1 MTKRIL
7 SMLLALSMALSVC
20 PVSAFADTGGGMFSN
35 PAAPQTVDEQNDLL
49 STYSSPQ
56 EHSVSTTAEFNSAVT
71 TINADTSGDLHW
83 ITLNDNIT
91 VTSAVTFEAG
101 HTVKIIGNAHTINF
115 SDNGTLKVSGAELA
129 LSNVCLDGQ
138 SQIRRAPGV
147 TVESGGTLKMEA
159 NSCIQ
164 NFTNSAGSGSGGGV
178 YVGSGSTMTMNDGTI
193 KDCSASDGDGG
204 GGGIYA
210 AGAVVLNGGTISGC
224 KAVGSY
230 KAGGGIY
237 IDSSGSLTMG
247 GGSIESCTA
256 SNWGGGVFANGTFE
270 MTGGSITHCSARSGG
285 GVNISN
291 ATTTLNGGTISG
303 CKATR
308 GGGVYITS
316 DSGILEMKNGSITG
330 CEVTGDA
337 RGLAGGGVYINN
349 CGSMNMTGGS
359 ITGCGG
365 TGGTSGSDIDIK
377 GGGVYVYSGS
387 MKMTDGSIT
396 KCSASSGGGIYINSD
411 SAFTDGGSMNMTG
424 GSITDCSAG
433 NGGGIYND
441 QILTFTSGAV
451 CNNTAATQGADI
463 YLGSSMSNTT
473 LLDAAAMGQTYGTT
487 GSKIDGW
494 YKDASGARYTP
505 DHNGTPVDVVNA
517 LTQDMALVASYRKP
531 SAITVNGG
539 TASVGGTTVTKAKK
553 GETVTIEADPDTE
566 DVHFAGWDSKSQG
579 VSFDGNKD
587 DRKTT
592 FVMPGNDV
600 EISTIKAYHVAV
612 TDGTA
617 SPDYAIEN
625 KDVVL
630 TYTGAYDFV
639 NWQVDGQDINGS
651 TFAMPGHAVKVTPV
665 VNIIPQYTL
674 TVDPPEGIAA
684 DAVTVT
690 VGGNQVKSAAE
701 GAAVSIAFNASALPA
716 DGSKTFGE
724 WVVADAG
731 GKPVTV
737 KDGTFT
743 MPASNVVVSFTLKQP
758 DNPDTP
764 SDGGSGDSGAGA
776 VIAGAVIGTATY
788 LVGTHAW
795 LHHLYGFI
803 PQNRIQLALALWKR
817 ADCPQ
822 PESTALYPDID
833 EDDDDAQAAARWC
846 VEQGLMKDYHKTDK
860 DGNEEVT
867 FKPYRYVFRPQA
879 IKAWYDLEKLLNEQP
894 QNET

>member
-7 SMLLALSMALSVC
+7 SMLLALSIALSVC
-20 PVSAFADTGGGMFSN
+20 PVSAFADTGGMLSN

-49 STYSSPQ
+49 SKEHQVSNDADFKQ
-56 EHSVSTTAEFNSAVT
+56 EVDA
-71 TINADTSGDLHW
+71 INNDTSSDTLH
-83 ITLNDNIT
+83 NISLSNSIH
-91 VTSAVTFEAG
+91 VTDEVTFKAG
-101 HTVKIIGNAHTINF
+101 HRVQIIGNGHTINF
-115 SDNGTLKVSGAELA
+115 SVNGTLKVSGAELA

-138 SQIRRAPGV
+138 SQNGQTWRAPGV
-147 TVESGGTLKMEA
+147 TVESGGTLKMEE

-164 NFTNSAGSGSGGGV
+164 NFTNSASNGSGGGV
-178 YVGSGSTMTMNDGTI
+178 YVGRGSTMTMNGGTI
-193 KDCSASDGDGG
+193 KDCSASD

-230 KAGGGIY
+230 RSGGGIY

-256 SNWGGGVFANGTFE
+256 SNWGGGVFAHGTFKL
-270 MTGGSITHCSARSGG
+270 TGGSITHCSALSGG
-285 GVNISN
+285 GVNISD
-291 ATTTLNGGTISG
+291 ATTTLNGGTISN

-308 GGGVYITS
+308 GGGVYIAGS
-316 DSGILEMKNGSITG
+316 DGSILEMTNGSITD
-330 CEVTGDA
+330 CEATGDTS
-337 RGLAGGGVYINN
+337 RLMGGGVYINN
-349 CGSMNMTGGS
+349 RMTMTGGS
-359 ITGCGG
+359 ITGC
-365 TGGTSGSDIDIK
+365 TAD
-377 GGGVYVYSGS
+377 
-387 MKMTDGSIT
+387 
-396 KCSASSGGGIYINSD
+396 A
-411 SAFTDGGSMNMTG
+411 
-424 GSITDCSAG
+424 
-433 NGGGIYND
+433 GGGIYNYHTLA
-441 QILTFTSGAV
+441 LTGGTV
-451 CNNTAATQGADI
+451 CNNTAKTQGADI
-463 YLGSSMSNTT
+463 YLGSWMSSTS
-473 LLDAAAMGQTYGTT
+473 LLDAADMRQTYGTT

-494 YKDASGARYTP
+494 YEDASDARYNPGP
-505 DHNGTPVDVVNA
+505 DGTPVDVKT
-517 LTQDMALVASYRKP
+517 LTPNMALVASYRIP
-531 SAITVNGG
+531 STITVNGG
-539 TASVGGTTVTKAKK
+539 TASVGGTTVTEAKK
-553 GETVTIEADPDTE
+553 GETVTIEANPDTE

-579 VSFDGNKD
+579 VSFDANKD

-639 NWQVDGQDINGS
+639 NWQVDGQDINGD
-651 TFAMPGHAVKVTPV
+651 TFAMRGHAVKVTPV
-665 VNIIPQYTL
+665 VKAIAQYTL

-716 DGSKTFGE
+716 DGSKAFGE

-737 KDGTFT
+737 TDGTFT

-833 EDDDDAQAAARWC
+833 KDDDDAQAAARWC

-879 IKAWYDLEKLLNEQP
+879 IKAWYDLEKLPNEQ
-894 QNET
+894 QQSET

>member
-20 PVSAFADTGGGMFSN
+20 PVSAFADTGGGMLSN

-49 STYSSPQ
+49 SKEHQVSNDADFKQ
-56 EHSVSTTAEFNSAVT
+56 EVDA
-71 TINADTSGDLHW
+71 INNDTSSDTLH
-83 ITLNDNIT
+83 NISLSNSIH
-91 VTSAVTFEAG
+91 VTDEVTFKAG
-101 HTVKIIGNAHTINF
+101 RRVQIIGNGHTINF
-115 SDNGTLKVSGAELA
+115 SVNGTLKVSGAELA

-138 SQIRRAPGV
+138 SQTRRVPGV
-147 TVESGGTLKMEA
+147 TVESGGTLKMEE

-164 NFTNSAGSGSGGGV
+164 NFTNSASNGSGGGV
-178 YVGSGSTMTMNDGTI
+178 YAGSGSTMTMNGGTI
-193 KDCSASDGDGG
+193 KDCSASD

-230 KAGGGIY
+230 RSGGGIY
-237 IDSSGSLTMG
+237 IDSSGSLTMD

-256 SNWGGGVFANGTFE
+256 SNWGGGVFAQGTFE
-270 MTGGSITHCSARSGG
+270 LTGGLITHCSALSGG
-285 GVNISN
+285 GVHIHS
-291 ATTTLNGGTISG
+291 ATTTLNGGTIKDCS
-303 CKATR
+303 ASY
-308 GGGVYITS
+308 GGGVYIARISSTLKM
-316 DSGILEMKNGSITG
+316 INGSIESCT
-330 CEVTGDA
+330 A
-337 RGLAGGGVYINN
+337 SNWGGGVYINN
-349 CGSMNMTGGS
+349 RMTMTGGS
-359 ITGCGG
+359 ITGC
-365 TGGTSGSDIDIK
+365 TA
-377 GGGVYVYSGS
+377 
-387 MKMTDGSIT
+387 DG
-396 KCSASSGGGIYINSD
+396 
-411 SAFTDGGSMNMTG
+411 
-424 GSITDCSAG
+424 
-433 NGGGIYND
+433 GGGIYNYD
-441 QILTFTSGAV
+441 ILTLTSGTV
-451 CNNTAATQGADI
+451 CNNTAKTQGADI
-463 YLGSSMSNTT
+463 YLGSWMSSTS
-473 LLDAAAMGQTYGTT
+473 LLDAADMGQTYGTT
-487 GSKIDGW
+487 DSKIDGW
-494 YKDASGARYTP
+494 YEDASDARYNPGP
-505 DHNGTPVDVVNA
+505 DGTPVDVNT
-517 LTQDMALVASYRKP
+517 LTQNMALVASYRIP
-531 SAITVNGG
+531 STITVNGG
-539 TASVGGTTVTKAKK
+539 TASVGGTTVTEAKK

-566 DVHFAGWDSKSQG
+566 DVHFAGWDSKSKG
-579 VSFDGNKD
+579 VSFDANKD

-651 TFAMPGHAVKVTPV
+651 TFAMRGHAVKVTPV
-665 VNIIPQYTL
+665 VIPQYTL

-716 DGSKTFGE
+716 DGSKAFGE

-737 KDGTFT
+737 TDGTFT

-822 PESTALYPDID
+822 PESTTLYPEID
-833 EDDDDAQAAARWC
+833 KDDDDAQAAARWC

-879 IKAWYDLEKLLNEQP
+879 IKAWYDLEKLPNEQ
-894 QNET
+894 QQSET

>member
-20 PVSAFADTGGGMFSN
+20 PVSAFADTGGMLSN

-49 STYSSPQ
+49 SKEHQVSNDADFKQ
-56 EHSVSTTAEFNSAVT
+56 EVDA
-71 TINADTSGDLHW
+71 INNDTSSDTLH
-83 ITLNDNIT
+83 NISLSNSIH
-91 VTSAVTFEAG
+91 VTDEVTFKAG
-101 HTVKIIGNAHTINF
+101 RRVQIIGNGHTINF
-115 SDNGTLKVSGAELA
+115 SVNGTLKVSGAELA

-138 SQIRRAPGV
+138 SQTRRAPGV
-147 TVESGGTLKMEA
+147 TVESGGTLKMEE

-164 NFTNSAGSGSGGGV
+164 NFTNSASNGSGGGV
-178 YVGSGSTMTMNDGTI
+178 YVGRGSTMTMNGGTI
-193 KDCSASDGDGG
+193 KDCSASD

-230 KAGGGIY
+230 RSGGGIY

-256 SNWGGGVFANGTFE
+256 SNWGGGVFAQGTFE
-270 MTGGSITHCSARSGG
+270 LTGGSITHCSALSGG
-285 GVNISN
+285 GVHIHS
-291 ATTTLNGGTISG
+291 ATTTLNGGTIKDCS
-303 CKATR
+303 ASY
-308 GGGVYITS
+308 GGGVYIARISSTLKM
-316 DSGILEMKNGSITG
+316 INGSIESCT
-330 CEVTGDA
+330 A
-337 RGLAGGGVYINN
+337 SNWGGGVYIND
-349 CGSMNMTGGS
+349 SMSMTGGS
-359 ITGCGG
+359 ITGC
-365 TGGTSGSDIDIK
+365 TA
-377 GGGVYVYSGS
+377 
-387 MKMTDGSIT
+387 DG
-396 KCSASSGGGIYINSD
+396 
-411 SAFTDGGSMNMTG
+411 
-424 GSITDCSAG
+424 
-433 NGGGIYND
+433 GGGIYNYD
-441 QILTFTSGAV
+441 TLTLTSGTV
-451 CNNTAATQGADI
+451 CNNTAKTQGADI
-463 YLGSSMSNTT
+463 YLGSWMSSTS
-473 LLDAAAMGQTYGTT
+473 LLDAADMGQTYGTT
-487 GSKIDGW
+487 DSKIDGW
-494 YKDASGARYTP
+494 YEDASDARYTP
-505 DHNGTPVDVVNA
+505 GHDGTPVDVNT
-517 LTQDMALVASYRKP
+517 LTQNMALVASYRIP
-531 SAITVNGG
+531 STITVNGG
-539 TASVGGTTVTKAKK
+539 TASVGGTTVTEAKK

-579 VSFDGNKD
+579 VSFDANKD
-587 DRKTT
+587 GRKTT

-639 NWQVDGQDINGS
+639 NWQVDGQDINGD
-651 TFAMPGHAVKVTPV
+651 TFAMRGHAVKVTPV
-665 VNIIPQYTL
+665 VKAIAQYTL

-716 DGSKTFGE
+716 DGSKAFGE
-724 WVVADAG
+724 WVVADAD

-737 KDGTFT
+737 TDGTFT

-822 PESTALYPDID
+822 PESAALYPDID
-833 EDDDDAQAAARWC
+833 KDDDDVQAAARWC

-879 IKAWYDLEKLLNEQP
+879 IKAWYDLEKLPNEQ
-894 QNET
+894 QQSET

>member
-1 MTKRIL
+1 MGFKNDIFYIMVLCFFAFAKRTENARNIILKGESAMTKRIL
-7 SMLLALSMALSVC
+7 SMLLALSIALSVC
-20 PVSAFADTGGGMFSN
+20 PVSAFADTGGGMFPN

-71 TINADTSGDLHW
+71 TINADTSCDLHW
-83 ITLNDNIT
+83 ITLNDSIE
-91 VTSAVTFEAG
+91 VTDAVTFEAG
-101 HTVKIIGNAHTINF
+101 HTVKIIGKGKTITF
-115 SDNGTLKVSGAELA
+115 SGNGALKVSGAELA
-129 LSNVCLDGQ
+129 LSNVFLDGQ
-138 SQIRRAPGV
+138 SQTRRAPGV

-164 NFTNSAGSGSGGGV
+164 NFTNSASNGSGGGV
-178 YVGSGSTMTMNDGTI
+178 YVGRGSTMTMNGGTI
-193 KDCSASDGDGG
+193 KDCSASDG
-204 GGGIYA
+204 GGIYA
-210 AGAVVLNGGTISGC
+210 AGTVVLNGGTISGC

-230 KAGGGIY
+230 RSGGGIY
-237 IDSSGSLTMG
+237 IGPFGSLTMG

-256 SNWGGGVFANGTFE
+256 SNWGGGVYAHGTFE
-270 MTGGSITHCSARSGG
+270 LTGGTIKDCSASYGG
-285 GVNISN
+285 GVFIAGNDGS
-291 ATTTLNGGTISG
+291 
-303 CKATR
+303 
-308 GGGVYITS
+308 
-316 DSGILEMKNGSITG
+316 ILEMKNGSITG
-330 CEVTGDA
+330 CEATGDTP
-337 RGLAGGGVYINN
+337 RLMGGGVYINN
-349 CGSMNMTGGS
+349 RMTMTGGS
-359 ITGCGG
+359 ITGCKA
-365 TGGTSGSDIDIK
+365 D
-377 GGGVYVYSGS
+377 V
-387 MKMTDGSIT
+387 
-396 KCSASSGGGIYINSD
+396 
-411 SAFTDGGSMNMTG
+411 
-424 GSITDCSAG
+424 
-433 NGGGIYND
+433 GGGIYNYHTLA
-441 QILTFTSGAV
+441 LTGGTV
-451 CNNTAATQGADI
+451 CNNTAQTQGADI
-463 YLGSSMSNTT
+463 YLGSWMRSTS

-494 YKDASGARYTP
+494 YEDASGARYTP
-505 DHNGTPVDVVNA
+505 GLDGTPVDVNT
-517 LTQDMALVASYRKP
+517 LTPNMALVASYRIP
-531 SAITVNGG
+531 STITVNGG

-553 GETVTIEADPDTE
+553 GETVTIKADPDTE

-579 VSFDGNKD
+579 VSFDDKD

-617 SPDYAIEN
+617 SPDYAIKN

-674 TVDPPEGIAA
+674 TVNPPEGIAA

-701 GAAVSIAFNASALPA
+701 GVAVSIAFNASALPA

-737 KDGTFT
+737 KDDGTFT
-743 MPASNVVVSFTLKQP
+743 MPASNVVVSFTLKDAGQP

-764 SDGGSGDSGAGA
+764 SDGGSGDSGAGGI
-776 VIAGAVIGTATY
+776 VAGALLGTATY

-803 PQNRIQLALALWKR
+803 PQNRIQLALALWKLS
-817 ADCPQ
+817 DCPQ

-894 QNET
+894 QNGT

>member
-20 PVSAFADTGGGMFSN
+20 PVSAFADTGGMLSN

-49 STYSSPQ
+49 SKEHQVSNDADFKQ
-56 EHSVSTTAEFNSAVT
+56 EVDA
-71 TINADTSGDLHW
+71 INNDTSSDTLH
-83 ITLNDNIT
+83 NISLSNSIH
-91 VTSAVTFEAG
+91 VTDEVTFKAG
-101 HTVKIIGNAHTINF
+101 RCVQIIGNGHTINF
-115 SDNGTLKVSGAELA
+115 SVNGTLKVSGAELA

-138 SQIRRAPGV
+138 SQTRCAPGV
-147 TVESGGTLKMEA
+147 TVESGGTLKMGE

-164 NFTNSAGSGSGGGV
+164 NFTNSAGSGGVYAGSGGGV
-178 YVGSGSTMTMNDGTI
+178 YVGSGSTMTMNGGTI
-193 KDCSASDGDGG
+193 KDCSASD

-230 KAGGGIY
+230 RSGGGIY
-237 IDSSGSLTMG
+237 IGPSGSLTMG

-256 SNWGGGVFANGTFE
+256 SNWGGGVFAQGTFE
-270 MTGGSITHCSARSGG
+270 LTGGSITHCSALSGG
-285 GVNISN
+285 GVNISG
-291 ATTTLNGGTISG
+291 ATTTLNGGTISN

-308 GGGVYITS
+308 GGGVYIAGS
-316 DSGILEMKNGSITG
+316 DGSILEMKNGSITD
-330 CEVTGDA
+330 CEATGDTS
-337 RGLAGGGVYINN
+337 RLMGGGVYINN
-349 CGSMNMTGGS
+349 RMTMTGGS
-359 ITGCGG
+359 ITGC
-365 TGGTSGSDIDIK
+365 TADD
-377 GGGVYVYSGS
+377 
-387 MKMTDGSIT
+387 
-396 KCSASSGGGIYINSD
+396 
-411 SAFTDGGSMNMTG
+411 
-424 GSITDCSAG
+424 
-433 NGGGIYND
+433 GGGIYNYHTLA
-441 QILTFTSGAV
+441 LTGGTV
-451 CNNTAATQGADI
+451 CNNTAKTQGADI
-463 YLGSSMSNTT
+463 YLGSWMSSTS

-494 YKDASGARYTP
+494 YEDASDARYNPGP
-505 DHNGTPVDVVNA
+505 DGTPVDVKT
-517 LTQDMALVASYRKP
+517 LTPNMALVASYRIP
-531 SAITVNGG
+531 STITVNGG
-539 TASVGGTTVTKAKK
+539 TASVGGTTVTEAKK
-553 GETVTIEADPDTE
+553 GETVTIEANPDTE
-566 DVHFAGWDSKSQG
+566 DVHFAGWDSKSKG
-579 VSFDGNKD
+579 VSFDNNKD

-600 EISTIKAYHVAV
+600 EISTIRAYHVAV

-617 SPDYAIEN
+617 SSDYAIEN
-625 KDVVL
+625 DDVVL

-651 TFAMPGHAVKVTPV
+651 TFAMRGHAVKVTPV
-665 VNIIPQYTL
+665 VKAIAQYTL

-716 DGSKTFGE
+716 DGSKAFGE

-737 KDGTFT
+737 TDGTFT

-803 PQNRIQLALALWKR
+803 PQNHIQLALALWKR

-833 EDDDDAQAAARWC
+833 KDDDDAQAAARWC

-879 IKAWYDLEKLLNEQP
+879 IKAWYDLEKLPNEQ
-894 QNET
+894 QQSET

>member
-20 PVSAFADTGGGMFSN
+20 PVSAFADTGGMLSN

-49 STYSSPQ
+49 SKEHQVSNDADFKQ
-56 EHSVSTTAEFNSAVT
+56 EVDA
-71 TINADTSGDLHW
+71 INNDTSSDTLH
-83 ITLNDNIT
+83 NISLSNSIH
-91 VTSAVTFEAG
+91 VTDEVTFKAG
-101 HTVKIIGNAHTINF
+101 RRVQIIGNGHTINF
-115 SDNGTLKVSGAELA
+115 SVNGTLKVSGAELA

-138 SQIRRAPGV
+138 SQTRCAPGV
-147 TVESGGTLKMEA
+147 TVESGGTLKMGE

-164 NFTNSAGSGSGGGV
+164 NFTNSAGSGGVYAGSGGGV
-178 YVGSGSTMTMNDGTI
+178 YAGSDSTMTMNGGTI
-193 KDCSASDGDGG
+193 KDCSASD

-230 KAGGGIY
+230 RSGGGIY
-237 IDSSGSLTMG
+237 IGPSGSLTMG

-270 MTGGSITHCSARSGG
+270 LTGGSITHCSALSGG
-285 GVNISN
+285 GVNISG
-291 ATTTLNGGTISG
+291 ATTTLNGGTIKD
-303 CKATR
+303 CTATR
-308 GGGVYITS
+308 GGGVYIAGS
-316 DSGILEMKNGSITG
+316 DGSILEMKNGSITD
-330 CEVTGDA
+330 CEATGDTS
-337 RGLAGGGVYINN
+337 RLMGGGVYINN
-349 CGSMNMTGGS
+349 RMTMTGGS
-359 ITGCGG
+359 ITGC
-365 TGGTSGSDIDIK
+365 TADD
-377 GGGVYVYSGS
+377 
-387 MKMTDGSIT
+387 
-396 KCSASSGGGIYINSD
+396 
-411 SAFTDGGSMNMTG
+411 
-424 GSITDCSAG
+424 
-433 NGGGIYND
+433 GGGIYNYHTLA
-441 QILTFTSGAV
+441 LTGGTV
-451 CNNTAATQGADI
+451 CNNTAKTQGADI
-463 YLGSSMSNTT
+463 YLGSWMSSTS
-473 LLDAAAMGQTYGTT
+473 LLDAADMGQTYGTT

-494 YKDASGARYTP
+494 YEDASDARYNPGP
-505 DHNGTPVDVVNA
+505 DGTPVDVKT
-517 LTQDMALVASYRKP
+517 LTPNMALVASYRIP
-531 SAITVNGG
+531 STITVNGG
-539 TASVGGTTVTKAKK
+539 TASVGGTTVTEAKK
-553 GETVTIEADPDTE
+553 GETVTIEANPDTE
-566 DVHFAGWDSKSQG
+566 DVHFAGWDSKSKG
-579 VSFDGNKD
+579 VNFDNNKD

-600 EISTIKAYHVAV
+600 EISTIRAYHVAV

-617 SPDYAIEN
+617 SSDYAIEN
-625 KDVVL
+625 NDVVL

-651 TFAMPGHAVKVTPV
+651 TFAMRGHAVKVTPV
-665 VNIIPQYTL
+665 IKAIDIIPQYTL

-716 DGSKTFGE
+716 DGSKAFGE
-724 WVVADAG
+724 WVVADAD
-731 GKPVTV
+731 GKPVIVT
-737 KDGTFT
+737 DGTFT

-833 EDDDDAQAAARWC
+833 KDDDDAQAAARWC

-879 IKAWYDLEKLLNEQP
+879 IKAWYDLEKLPNEQ
-894 QNET
+894 QQSET

>member
-20 PVSAFADTGGGMFSN
+20 PVSAFAGTGGGMLSN

-49 STYSSPQ
+49 SK
-56 EHSVSTTAEFNSAVT
+56 EHQVSNDEDFKREVDA
-71 TINADTSGDLHW
+71 INNDTSSDTLHD
-83 ITLNDNIT
+83 IFLSNSIH
-91 VTSAVTFEAG
+91 VTDEVTFKAG
-101 HTVKIIGNAHTINF
+101 HTVKIIGKGKTITF
-115 SDNGTLKVSGAELA
+115 SGNGALKVSGAELA
-129 LSNVCLDGQ
+129 LSNVFLDGQ
-138 SQIRRAPGV
+138 SQTRRAPGV
-147 TVESGGTLKMEA
+147 TVESSGTLKMEE

-178 YVGSGSTMTMNDGTI
+178 YVGSGSTMTMNGGTI

-256 SNWGGGVFANGTFE
+256 SNWGGGVFAQGTFE
-270 MTGGSITHCSARSGG
+270 LTGGSITNCSALSGG

-291 ATTTLNGGTISG
+291 ATTTLNGGTIKD
-303 CKATR
+303 CTATTR
-308 GGGVYITS
+308 GGGVYIA
-316 DSGILEMKNGSITG
+316 GIRSTLKMTNGSITG
-330 CEVTGDA
+330 CTAAE
-337 RGLAGGGVYINN
+337 GGGVYINN

-539 TASVGGTTVTKAKK
+539 TASVGGTTVTEAKK
-553 GETVTIEADPDTE
+553 GETVTIKADPDTE

-579 VSFDGNKD
+579 VSFDANKG
-587 DRKTT
+587 DRNTT

-639 NWQVDGQDINGS
+639 NWQVDSQDINGG
-651 TFAMPGHAVKVTPV
+651 TFAMRGHAVKVTPV
-665 VNIIPQYTL
+665 VKAIDIIPQYTL
-674 TVDPPEGIAA
+674 TVNPPEGIAA

-690 VGGNQVKSAAE
+690 VGGNQVKSAA
-701 GAAVSIAFNASALPA
+701 ADATVSIAFNASALPA

-724 WVVADAG
+724 WVVADAD

-737 KDGTFT
+737 TDGIFT
-743 MPASNVVVSFTLKQP
+743 MPASNVVVTFTLKDAGQP
-758 DNPDTP
+758 DTSDMP
-764 SDGGSGDSGAGA
+764 SDGGSGAGA

-894 QNET
+894 QNGT

>member
-20 PVSAFADTGGGMFSN
+20 PVSAFADTGGMLSN

-49 STYSSPQ
+49 SKEHQVSNDADFKQ
-56 EHSVSTTAEFNSAVT
+56 EVDA
-71 TINADTSGDLHW
+71 INNDTSSDTLH
-83 ITLNDNIT
+83 NISLSNSIH
-91 VTSAVTFEAG
+91 VTDEVTFKAG
-101 HTVKIIGNAHTINF
+101 RRVQIIGNGHTINF
-115 SDNGTLKVSGAELA
+115 SVNGTLKVSGAELA

-138 SQIRRAPGV
+138 SQTRHAPGV
-147 TVESGGTLKMEA
+147 TVESGGTLKMEK

-164 NFTNSAGSGSGGGV
+164 NFTNSASNGSGGGV
-178 YVGSGSTMTMNDGTI
+178 YVGRGSTMTMNGGTI
-193 KDCSASDGDGG
+193 KDCSASD

-230 KAGGGIY
+230 RSGGGIY

-256 SNWGGGVFANGTFE
+256 SNWGGGVFAQGTFE
-270 MTGGSITHCSARSGG
+270 LTGGSITHCSALSGG
-285 GVNISN
+285 GVHIHS
-291 ATTTLNGGTISG
+291 ATTTLNGGTIKDCS
-303 CKATR
+303 ASY
-308 GGGVYITS
+308 GGGVYIARISSTLKM
-316 DSGILEMKNGSITG
+316 INGSIESCT
-330 CEVTGDA
+330 A
-337 RGLAGGGVYINN
+337 SNWGGGVYINN
-349 CGSMNMTGGS
+349 RMTMTGGS
-359 ITGCGG
+359 ITGC
-365 TGGTSGSDIDIK
+365 TA
-377 GGGVYVYSGS
+377 
-387 MKMTDGSIT
+387 DG
-396 KCSASSGGGIYINSD
+396 
-411 SAFTDGGSMNMTG
+411 
-424 GSITDCSAG
+424 
-433 NGGGIYND
+433 GGGIYNYD
-441 QILTFTSGAV
+441 ILTLTSGTV
-451 CNNTAATQGADI
+451 CNNTAKTQGADI
-463 YLGSSMSNTT
+463 YLGSWMSITS
-473 LLDAAAMGQTYGTT
+473 LLDAADMGQTYGTT
-487 GSKIDGW
+487 DSKIDGW
-494 YKDASGARYTP
+494 YEDASDARYNPGP
-505 DHNGTPVDVVNA
+505 DGTPVDVKT
-517 LTQDMALVASYRKP
+517 LTPNMALVASYRIP
-531 SAITVNGG
+531 STITVNGG
-539 TASVGGTTVTKAKK
+539 TASVGGTTVTEAKK

-579 VSFDGNKD
+579 VSFDANKD

-639 NWQVDGQDINGS
+639 NWQVDGQDINGD
-651 TFAMPGHAVKVTPV
+651 TFAMRGHAVKVTPV
-665 VNIIPQYTL
+665 VKAIAQYTL

-716 DGSKTFGE
+716 DGSKAFGE
-724 WVVADAG
+724 WVVADTG

-737 KDGTFT
+737 TDGTFT

-833 EDDDDAQAAARWC
+833 KDDDDAQAAARWC

-879 IKAWYDLEKLLNEQP
+879 IKAWYDLEKLPNEQ
-894 QNET
+894 QQSET

>member
-20 PVSAFADTGGGMFSN
+20 PVSAFADTGGMLSN

-49 STYSSPQ
+49 SKEHQVSNDADFKQ
-56 EHSVSTTAEFNSAVT
+56 EVDA
-71 TINADTSGDLHW
+71 INNDTSSDTLH
-83 ITLNDNIT
+83 NIYLSNSIH
-91 VTSAVTFEAG
+91 VTDEVTFKAG
-101 HTVKIIGNAHTINF
+101 RRVQIIGNGHTINF
-115 SDNGTLKVSGAELA
+115 SVNGTLKVSGAELA

-138 SQIRRAPGV
+138 SQTRRAPGV
-147 TVESGGTLKMEA
+147 TVESGGTLKMEE

-164 NFTNSAGSGSGGGV
+164 NFTNSASNGSGGGV
-178 YVGSGSTMTMNDGTI
+178 YVGRGSTMTMNGGTI
-193 KDCSASDGDGG
+193 KDCSASD

-230 KAGGGIY
+230 RSGGGIY

-256 SNWGGGVFANGTFE
+256 SNWGGGVFAHGTFE
-270 MTGGSITHCSARSGG
+270 LTGGLITHCSALSGG
-285 GVNISN
+285 GVNISS
-291 ATTTLNGGTISG
+291 ATTTLNGGTIKDCS
-303 CKATR
+303 ASY
-308 GGGVYITS
+308 GGGVYIARISSTLKM
-316 DSGILEMKNGSITG
+316 INGSIESCT
-330 CEVTGDA
+330 A
-337 RGLAGGGVYINN
+337 SNWGGGVYINN
-349 CGSMNMTGGS
+349 RMTMTGGS
-359 ITGCGG
+359 ITGC
-365 TGGTSGSDIDIK
+365 TAD
-377 GGGVYVYSGS
+377 
-387 MKMTDGSIT
+387 
-396 KCSASSGGGIYINSD
+396 A
-411 SAFTDGGSMNMTG
+411 
-424 GSITDCSAG
+424 
-433 NGGGIYND
+433 GGGIYNYD
-441 QILTFTSGAV
+441 ILTLTSGTV
-451 CNNTAATQGADI
+451 CNNTAKTQGADI
-463 YLGSSMSNTT
+463 YLGSWMSSTS
-473 LLDAAAMGQTYGTT
+473 LLDAADMRQTYGTT

-494 YKDASGARYTP
+494 YEDASDARYNPGP
-505 DHNGTPVDVVNA
+505 DGTPVDVKT
-517 LTQDMALVASYRKP
+517 LTPNMALVASYRIP
-531 SAITVNGG
+531 STITVNGG
-539 TASVGGTTVTKAKK
+539 TASVGGTTVTEAKK

-579 VSFDGNKD
+579 VSLDANKD
-587 DRKTT
+587 GRKTT

-639 NWQVDGQDINGS
+639 NWQVDGQDINGD
-651 TFAMPGHAVKVTPV
+651 TFAMRGHAVKVTPV
-665 VNIIPQYTL
+665 VKAIAQYTL

-716 DGSKTFGE
+716 DGSKAFGE

-737 KDGTFT
+737 TDGTFT

-833 EDDDDAQAAARWC
+833 KDDDDAQAAARWC

-879 IKAWYDLEKLLNEQP
+879 IKAWYDLEKLPNEQ
-894 QNET
+894 QQSET

>member
-20 PVSAFADTGGGMFSN
+20 PVSAFADTGGMLSN

-49 STYSSPQ
+49 SKEHQVSNDADFKQ
-56 EHSVSTTAEFNSAVT
+56 EVDA
-71 TINADTSGDLHW
+71 INNDTSSDTLH
-83 ITLNDNIT
+83 NISLSNSIH
-91 VTSAVTFEAG
+91 VTDEVTFKAG
-101 HTVKIIGNAHTINF
+101 RRVQIIGNGHTINF
-115 SDNGTLKVSGAELA
+115 SVNGTLKVSGAELA

-138 SQIRRAPGV
+138 SQTWRAPGV
-147 TVESGGTLKMEA
+147 TVESGGTLKMEE

-164 NFTNSAGSGSGGGV
+164 NFTNSASNGSGGGV
-178 YVGSGSTMTMNDGTI
+178 YVGRGSTMTMNGGTI
-193 KDCSASDGDGG
+193 KDCSASDG
-204 GGGIYA
+204 GGIYA
-210 AGAVVLNGGTISGC
+210 AGAVILNSGTISGC

-230 KAGGGIY
+230 RSGGGIY

-256 SNWGGGVFANGTFE
+256 SNWGGGVFAQGTFE
-270 MTGGSITHCSARSGG
+270 LTGGSITHCSALSGG
-285 GVNISN
+285 GVHIHS
-291 ATTTLNGGTISG
+291 ATTTLNGGTIKDCS
-303 CKATR
+303 ASY
-308 GGGVYITS
+308 GGGVYIARISSTLKM
-316 DSGILEMKNGSITG
+316 INGSIESCT
-330 CEVTGDA
+330 A
-337 RGLAGGGVYINN
+337 SNWGGGVYINN
-349 CGSMNMTGGS
+349 RMTMTGGS
-359 ITGCGG
+359 ITGC
-365 TGGTSGSDIDIK
+365 TA
-377 GGGVYVYSGS
+377 
-387 MKMTDGSIT
+387 DG
-396 KCSASSGGGIYINSD
+396 
-411 SAFTDGGSMNMTG
+411 
-424 GSITDCSAG
+424 
-433 NGGGIYND
+433 GGGIYNYD
-441 QILTFTSGAV
+441 ILTLTSGTV
-451 CNNTAATQGADI
+451 CNNTAKTQGADI
-463 YLGSSMSNTT
+463 YLGSWMSSTS
-473 LLDAAAMGQTYGTT
+473 LLDAADMGQTYGTT
-487 GSKIDGW
+487 DSKIDGW
-494 YKDASGARYTP
+494 YEDASDARYNPGP
-505 DHNGTPVDVVNA
+505 DGTPVDVKT
-517 LTQDMALVASYRKP
+517 LTPNMALVASYRIP
-531 SAITVNGG
+531 STITVNGG
-539 TASVGGTTVTKAKK
+539 TASVGGTTVTEAKK

-579 VSFDGNKD
+579 VSFDANKD

-639 NWQVDGQDINGS
+639 NWQVDGQDINGD
-651 TFAMPGHAVKVTPV
+651 TFAMRGHAVKVTPV
-665 VNIIPQYTL
+665 VKAIAQYTL

-716 DGSKTFGE
+716 DGSKAFGE

-737 KDGTFT
+737 TDGTFT

-822 PESTALYPDID
+822 PESTALYPEID
-833 EDDDDAQAAARWC
+833 KDDDDAQAAARWC

-879 IKAWYDLEKLLNEQP
+879 IKAWYDLEKLPNEQ
-894 QNET
+894 QQSET

>member
-20 PVSAFADTGGGMFSN
+20 PVSAFADTGGGMLSN

-49 STYSSPQ
+49 SKEHQVSNDADFKQ
-56 EHSVSTTAEFNSAVT
+56 EVDA
-71 TINADTSGDLHW
+71 INNDTSSDTLH
-83 ITLNDNIT
+83 NIYLSNSIH
-91 VTSAVTFEAG
+91 VTDEVTFKAG
-101 HTVKIIGNAHTINF
+101 HRVQIIGNGHTINF
-115 SDNGTLKVSGAELA
+115 SVNGTLKVSGAELA

-138 SQIRRAPGV
+138 SQTRRVPGV
-147 TVESGGTLKMEA
+147 TVESGGTLKMEE

-164 NFTNSAGSGSGGGV
+164 NFTNSASNGSGGGV
-178 YVGSGSTMTMNDGTI
+178 YAGSGSTMTMNGGTI
-193 KDCSASDGDGG
+193 KDCSASD

-230 KAGGGIY
+230 RSGGGIY
-237 IDSSGSLTMG
+237 IDSSGSLTMD

-256 SNWGGGVFANGTFE
+256 SNWGGGVFAQGTFE
-270 MTGGSITHCSARSGG
+270 LTGGLITHCSALSGG
-285 GVNISN
+285 GVHIHS
-291 ATTTLNGGTISG
+291 ATTTLNGGTIKDCS
-303 CKATR
+303 ASY
-308 GGGVYITS
+308 GGGVYIARISSTLKM
-316 DSGILEMKNGSITG
+316 INGSIESCT
-330 CEVTGDA
+330 A
-337 RGLAGGGVYINN
+337 SNWGGGVYINN
-349 CGSMNMTGGS
+349 RMTMTGGS
-359 ITGCGG
+359 ITGC
-365 TGGTSGSDIDIK
+365 TA
-377 GGGVYVYSGS
+377 
-387 MKMTDGSIT
+387 DG
-396 KCSASSGGGIYINSD
+396 
-411 SAFTDGGSMNMTG
+411 
-424 GSITDCSAG
+424 
-433 NGGGIYND
+433 GGGIYNYD
-441 QILTFTSGAV
+441 ILTLTSGTV
-451 CNNTAATQGADI
+451 CNNTAKTQGADI
-463 YLGSSMSNTT
+463 YLGSWMSSTS
-473 LLDAAAMGQTYGTT
+473 LLDAADMGQTYGTT
-487 GSKIDGW
+487 DSKIDGW
-494 YKDASGARYTP
+494 YEDASDARYNPGP
-505 DHNGTPVDVVNA
+505 DGTPVDVNT
-517 LTQDMALVASYRKP
+517 LTQNMALVASYRIP
-531 SAITVNGG
+531 STITVNGG
-539 TASVGGTTVTKAKK
+539 TASVGGTTVTEAKK

-566 DVHFAGWDSKSQG
+566 DVHFAGWDSKSKG
-579 VSFDGNKD
+579 VSFDANKD

-625 KDVVL
+625 KEVVL

-651 TFAMPGHAVKVTPV
+651 TFAMRGHAVKVTPV
-665 VNIIPQYTL
+665 VIPQYTL

-716 DGSKTFGE
+716 DGSKAFGE

-737 KDGTFT
+737 TDGTFT

-822 PESTALYPDID
+822 PESTTLYPEID
-833 EDDDDAQAAARWC
+833 KDDDDAQAAARWC

-879 IKAWYDLEKLLNEQP
+879 IKAWYDLEKLPNEQ
-894 QNET
+894 QQSET

>member
-20 PVSAFADTGGGMFSN
+20 PVSAFADTGGGMLSN

-49 STYSSPQ
+49 SKEHQVSNDADFKQ
-56 EHSVSTTAEFNSAVT
+56 EVDA
-71 TINADTSGDLHW
+71 INNDTSSDTLH
-83 ITLNDNIT
+83 NISLSNSIH
-91 VTSAVTFEAG
+91 VTDEVTFKAG
-101 HTVKIIGNAHTINF
+101 RRVQIIGNGHTINF
-115 SDNGTLKVSGAELA
+115 SVNGTLKVSGAELA

-138 SQIRRAPGV
+138 SQTRRAPGV
-147 TVESGGTLKMEA
+147 TVESGGTLKMEE

-164 NFTNSAGSGSGGGV
+164 NFTNSASNGSGGGV
-178 YVGSGSTMTMNDGTI
+178 YVGRGSTMTMNGGTI
-193 KDCSASDGDGG
+193 KDCSASDG
-204 GGGIYA
+204 GGIYA
-210 AGAVVLNGGTISGC
+210 AGAVILNSGTISGC

-230 KAGGGIY
+230 RSGGGIY

-256 SNWGGGVFANGTFE
+256 SNWGGGVFAQGTFE
-270 MTGGSITHCSARSGG
+270 LTGGSITHCSALSGG
-285 GVNISN
+285 GVNISS
-291 ATTTLNGGTISG
+291 ATTTLNGGTIKDCS
-303 CKATR
+303 ASY
-308 GGGVYITS
+308 GGGVYIARISSTLKM
-316 DSGILEMKNGSITG
+316 INGSIESCT
-330 CEVTGDA
+330 A
-337 RGLAGGGVYINN
+337 SNWGGGVYINN
-349 CGSMNMTGGS
+349 RMTMTGGS
-359 ITGCGG
+359 ITGC
-365 TGGTSGSDIDIK
+365 TAD
-377 GGGVYVYSGS
+377 
-387 MKMTDGSIT
+387 
-396 KCSASSGGGIYINSD
+396 A
-411 SAFTDGGSMNMTG
+411 
-424 GSITDCSAG
+424 
-433 NGGGIYND
+433 GGGIYNYD
-441 QILTFTSGAV
+441 ILTLTSGTV
-451 CNNTAATQGADI
+451 CNNTAKTQGADI
-463 YLGSSMSNTT
+463 YLGSWMSSTS
-473 LLDAAAMGQTYGTT
+473 LLDAADMRQTYGTT

-494 YKDASGARYTP
+494 YEDASDARYNPGP
-505 DHNGTPVDVVNA
+505 DGTPVDVNT
-517 LTQDMALVASYRKP
+517 LTQNMALVASYRIP
-531 SAITVNGG
+531 STITVNGG
-539 TASVGGTTVTKAKK
+539 TASVGGTTVTEAKK
-553 GETVTIEADPDTE
+553 GETVTIEANPDTE

-579 VSFDGNKD
+579 VSFDANKD
-587 DRKTT
+587 GRKTT

-639 NWQVDGQDINGS
+639 NWQVDGQDIDGD
-651 TFAMPGHAVKVTPV
+651 TFAMRGHAVKVTPV
-665 VNIIPQYTL
+665 VKAIAQYTL

-716 DGSKTFGE
+716 DGSKAFGE
-724 WVVADAG
+724 WVVAAEG

-737 KDGTFT
+737 TDGTFT

-803 PQNRIQLALALWKR
+803 PQNRIQLAIALWKR

-822 PESTALYPDID
+822 PESTALYPEID
-833 EDDDDAQAAARWC
+833 KDDDDAQAAARWC

-879 IKAWYDLEKLLNEQP
+879 IKAWYDLEKLPNEQ
-894 QNET
+894 QQSET

>member
-20 PVSAFADTGGGMFSN
+20 PVSAFADTGGDMLSN

-49 STYSSPQ
+49 SKEHQVSNDADFKQ
-56 EHSVSTTAEFNSAVT
+56 EVDA
-71 TINADTSGDLHW
+71 INNDTSSDTLH
-83 ITLNDNIT
+83 NIYLSNSIH
-91 VTSAVTFEAG
+91 VTDEVTFKAG
-101 HTVKIIGNAHTINF
+101 RRVQIIGNGHTINF
-115 SDNGTLKVSGAELA
+115 SVNGTLKVSGAELA

-138 SQIRRAPGV
+138 SQTRHAPGV
-147 TVESGGTLKMEA
+147 TVESGGTLKMEK

-164 NFTNSAGSGSGGGV
+164 NFTNSASNGSGGGV
-178 YVGSGSTMTMNDGTI
+178 YAGSGSTMTMNGGTI
-193 KDCSASDGDGG
+193 KDCSASDG
-204 GGGIYA
+204 GGIYA
-210 AGAVVLNGGTISGC
+210 AGTVVLNGGTISGC

-230 KAGGGIY
+230 RSGGGIY

-256 SNWGGGVFANGTFE
+256 SNWGGGVFAQGTFE
-270 MTGGSITHCSARSGG
+270 LTGGSITHCSALSGG
-285 GVNISN
+285 GVHIHS
-291 ATTTLNGGTISG
+291 ATTTLNGGTIKDCS
-303 CKATR
+303 ASY
-308 GGGVYITS
+308 GGGVYIARISSTLKM
-316 DSGILEMKNGSITG
+316 INGSIESCT
-330 CEVTGDA
+330 A
-337 RGLAGGGVYINN
+337 SNWGGGVYINN
-349 CGSMNMTGGS
+349 RMTMTGGS
-359 ITGCGG
+359 ITGCKA
-365 TGGTSGSDIDIK
+365 D
-377 GGGVYVYSGS
+377 V
-387 MKMTDGSIT
+387 
-396 KCSASSGGGIYINSD
+396 
-411 SAFTDGGSMNMTG
+411 
-424 GSITDCSAG
+424 
-433 NGGGIYND
+433 GGGIYNYD
-441 QILTFTSGAV
+441 TLTLTSGTV
-451 CNNTAATQGADI
+451 CNNTAKTQGADI
-463 YLGSSMSNTT
+463 YLGSWMSITS
-473 LLDAAAMGQTYGTT
+473 LLDAADMGQTYGTT
-487 GSKIDGW
+487 DSKIDGW
-494 YKDASGARYTP
+494 YEDASDARYTP
-505 DHNGTPVDVVNA
+505 GHDGTPVDVNT
-517 LTQDMALVASYRKP
+517 LTQNMALVASYRIP
-531 SAITVNGG
+531 STITVNGG
-539 TASVGGTTVTKAKK
+539 TASVGGTTVTEAKK
-553 GETVTIEADPDTE
+553 GETVTIEAAPDTE

-579 VSFDGNKD
+579 VSFDANKD
-587 DRKTT
+587 DRNTT

-617 SPDYAIEN
+617 SSDYAIEN

-639 NWQVDGQDINGS
+639 NWQVDGQDINGD
-651 TFAMPGHAVKVTPV
+651 TFAMRGHAVKVTPV
-665 VNIIPQYTL
+665 VKAIDIIPQYTL

-716 DGSKTFGE
+716 DGSKAFGE

-737 KDGTFT
+737 TDGTFT

-833 EDDDDAQAAARWC
+833 KDDDDAQAAARWC

-879 IKAWYDLEKLLNEQP
+879 IKAWYDLEKLPNEQ
-894 QNET
+894 QQSET

>member
-7 SMLLALSMALSVC
+7 SMLLALSIALSVC
-20 PVSAFADTGGGMFSN
+20 PVSAFADTGGGMLSN

-49 STYSSPQ
+49 SKEHQVSNDADFKQ
-56 EHSVSTTAEFNSAVT
+56 EVDA
-71 TINADTSGDLHW
+71 INNDTSSDTLH
-83 ITLNDNIT
+83 NISLSNSIH
-91 VTSAVTFEAG
+91 VTDEVTFKAG
-101 HTVKIIGNAHTINF
+101 RRVQIIGNGHTINF
-115 SDNGTLKVSGAELA
+115 SVNGTLKVSGAELA

-138 SQIRRAPGV
+138 SQTRRAPGV
-147 TVESGGTLKMEA
+147 TVESGGTLKMEE

-164 NFTNSAGSGSGGGV
+164 NFTNSASNGSGGGV
-178 YVGSGSTMTMNDGTI
+178 YAGNGSTMTMNGGTI
-193 KDCSASDGDGG
+193 KDCSASD

-230 KAGGGIY
+230 RSGGGIY

-256 SNWGGGVFANGTFE
+256 SNWGGGVFAQGTFE
-270 MTGGSITHCSARSGG
+270 LTGGSITHCSALSGG
-285 GVNISN
+285 GVNISD
-291 ATTTLNGGTISG
+291 ATTTLNGGTISN

-308 GGGVYITS
+308 GGGVYIAGS
-316 DSGILEMKNGSITG
+316 DGSILEMKNGSITD
-330 CEVTGDA
+330 CEATGDTS
-337 RGLAGGGVYINN
+337 RLMGGGVYINN
-349 CGSMNMTGGS
+349 RMTMTGGS
-359 ITGCGG
+359 ITGC
-365 TGGTSGSDIDIK
+365 TADD
-377 GGGVYVYSGS
+377 
-387 MKMTDGSIT
+387 
-396 KCSASSGGGIYINSD
+396 
-411 SAFTDGGSMNMTG
+411 
-424 GSITDCSAG
+424 
-433 NGGGIYND
+433 GGGIYNYHTLA
-441 QILTFTSGAV
+441 LTGGTV
-451 CNNTAATQGADI
+451 CNNTAKTQGADI
-463 YLGSSMSNTT
+463 YLGSWMSSTS
-473 LLDAAAMGQTYGTT
+473 LLDAADMGQTYGTT
-487 GSKIDGW
+487 DSKIDGW
-494 YKDASGARYTP
+494 YEDASDARYTP
-505 DHNGTPVDVVNA
+505 GHDDTPVDVTT
-517 LTQDMALVASYRKP
+517 LTPNMALVASYRIP
-531 SAITVNGG
+531 STITVNGG
-539 TASVGGTTVTKAKK
+539 TASVGGTTVTEAKK

-566 DVHFAGWDSKSQG
+566 DVHFAGWDSKSKG
-579 VSFDGNKD
+579 VSFDAKKD

-639 NWQVDGQDINGS
+639 NWQVDGQDINGD
-651 TFAMPGHAVKVTPV
+651 TFAMRGHAVKVTPV
-665 VNIIPQYTL
+665 VKAIAQYTL

-716 DGSKTFGE
+716 DGSKAFGE
-724 WVVADAG
+724 WVVAAEG

-737 KDGTFT
+737 TDGTFT

-833 EDDDDAQAAARWC
+833 KDDDDAQAAARWC

-879 IKAWYDLEKLLNEQP
+879 IKAWYDLEKLPNEQ
-894 QNET
+894 QQSET

>member
-20 PVSAFADTGGGMFSN
+20 PVSAFADTGGMLSN

-49 STYSSPQ
+49 SKEHQVSNDADFKQ
-56 EHSVSTTAEFNSAVT
+56 EVDA
-71 TINADTSGDLHW
+71 INNDTSSDTLH
-83 ITLNDNIT
+83 NISLSNSIH
-91 VTSAVTFEAG
+91 VTDEVTFKAG
-101 HTVKIIGNAHTINF
+101 RRVQIIGNGHTINF
-115 SDNGTLKVSGAELA
+115 SVNGTLKVSGAELA

-138 SQIRRAPGV
+138 SQTRRAPGV
-147 TVESGGTLKMEA
+147 TVESGGTLKMEE

-164 NFTNSAGSGSGGGV
+164 NFTNSASNGSGGGV
-178 YVGSGSTMTMNDGTI
+178 YAGSGSTMTMNGGTI
-193 KDCSASDGDGG
+193 KDCSASD

-230 KAGGGIY
+230 RSGGGIY

-256 SNWGGGVFANGTFE
+256 SNWGGGVFAQGTFE
-270 MTGGSITHCSARSGG
+270 LTGGLITHCSALSGG
-285 GVNISN
+285 GVHIHS
-291 ATTTLNGGTISG
+291 ATTTLNGGTIKDCS
-303 CKATR
+303 ASY
-308 GGGVYITS
+308 GGGVYIARISSTLKM
-316 DSGILEMKNGSITG
+316 INGSIESCT
-330 CEVTGDA
+330 A
-337 RGLAGGGVYINN
+337 SNWGGGVYINN
-349 CGSMNMTGGS
+349 RMTMTGGS
-359 ITGCGG
+359 ITGC
-365 TGGTSGSDIDIK
+365 TA
-377 GGGVYVYSGS
+377 
-387 MKMTDGSIT
+387 DG
-396 KCSASSGGGIYINSD
+396 
-411 SAFTDGGSMNMTG
+411 
-424 GSITDCSAG
+424 
-433 NGGGIYND
+433 GGGIYNYHT
-441 QILTFTSGAV
+441 LTLTSGTV
-451 CNNTAATQGADI
+451 CNNTAKTQGADI
-463 YLGSSMSNTT
+463 YLGSWMSSTS
-473 LLDAAAMGQTYGTT
+473 LLDAADMRQTYGTT
-487 GSKIDGW
+487 DSKIDGW
-494 YKDASGARYTP
+494 YEDASDARYNP
-505 DHNGTPVDVVNA
+505 GRDGTPVDVKT
-517 LTQDMALVASYRKP
+517 LTQNMALVASYRIP
-531 SAITVNGG
+531 STITVNGG
-539 TASVGGTTVTKAKK
+539 TASVGGTTVTEAKK
-553 GETVTIEADPDTE
+553 GETVTIEANPDTE
-566 DVHFAGWDSKSQG
+566 DVHFAGWDPKSQG
-579 VSFDGNKD
+579 VSFDNNKD

-600 EISTIKAYHVAV
+600 EISTIRAYHVAV

-639 NWQVDGQDINGS
+639 NWQVDGQDINGD
-651 TFAMPGHAVKVTPV
+651 TFAMRGHAVKVTPV
-665 VNIIPQYTL
+665 VIPQYTL

-716 DGSKTFGE
+716 DGSKAFGE

-737 KDGTFT
+737 TDGTFT

-822 PESTALYPDID
+822 PESTALYPEID
-833 EDDDDAQAAARWC
+833 KDDDDAQAAARWC

-879 IKAWYDLEKLLNEQP
+879 IKAWYDREKLPNEQ
-894 QNET
+894 QQSET

>member
-20 PVSAFADTGGGMFSN
+20 PVSAFADTGGMLSN

-49 STYSSPQ
+49 SKEHQVSNDADFKQ
-56 EHSVSTTAEFNSAVT
+56 EVDA
-71 TINADTSGDLHW
+71 INNDTSSDTLH
-83 ITLNDNIT
+83 NISLSNSIH
-91 VTSAVTFEAG
+91 VTDEVTFKAG
-101 HTVKIIGNAHTINF
+101 RRVQIIGNGHTINF
-115 SDNGTLKVSGAELA
+115 SVNGTLKVSGAELA

-138 SQIRRAPGV
+138 SQTRRAPGV
-147 TVESGGTLKMEA
+147 TVESGGTLKMEE

-164 NFTNSAGSGSGGGV
+164 NFTNSASNGSGGGV
-178 YVGSGSTMTMNDGTI
+178 YAGSGSTMTMNGGTI
-193 KDCSASDGDGG
+193 KDCSASD

-230 KAGGGIY
+230 RSGGGIY
-237 IDSSGSLTMG
+237 IGPSGSLTMG

-270 MTGGSITHCSARSGG
+270 LTGGSITKCSALSGG

-291 ATTTLNGGTISG
+291 ATTTLNGGTISN

-308 GGGVYITS
+308 GGGVYIAGS
-316 DSGILEMKNGSITG
+316 DGSILEMKNGSITD
-330 CEVTGDA
+330 CEATGDTS
-337 RGLAGGGVYINN
+337 RLMGGGVYINN
-349 CGSMNMTGGS
+349 RMTMTGGS
-359 ITGCGG
+359 ITGC
-365 TGGTSGSDIDIK
+365 TADD
-377 GGGVYVYSGS
+377 
-387 MKMTDGSIT
+387 
-396 KCSASSGGGIYINSD
+396 
-411 SAFTDGGSMNMTG
+411 
-424 GSITDCSAG
+424 
-433 NGGGIYND
+433 GGGIYNYHTLA
-441 QILTFTSGAV
+441 LTGGTV
-451 CNNTAATQGADI
+451 CNNTAKTQGADI
-463 YLGSSMSNTT
+463 YLGSWMSSTS
-473 LLDAAAMGQTYGTT
+473 LLDAADMGQTYGTT
-487 GSKIDGW
+487 DSKIDGW
-494 YKDASGARYTP
+494 YEDASDARYTP
-505 DHNGTPVDVVNA
+505 GHDGTPVDVNT
-517 LTQDMALVASYRKP
+517 LTPNMALVASYRIP
-531 SAITVNGG
+531 STITVNGG
-539 TASVGGTTVTKAKK
+539 TASVGGTTVTEAKK

-579 VSFDGNKD
+579 VSFDANKD
-587 DRKTT
+587 GRKTT

-639 NWQVDGQDINGS
+639 NWQVDGQDINGD
-651 TFAMPGHAVKVTPV
+651 TFAMRGHAVKVTPV
-665 VNIIPQYTL
+665 VKAIAQYTL

-716 DGSKTFGE
+716 DGSKAFGE
-724 WVVADAG
+724 WVVAAEG

-737 KDGTFT
+737 TDGTFT

-822 PESTALYPDID
+822 PESTTLYPEID
-833 EDDDDAQAAARWC
+833 KDDDDAQAAARWC

-879 IKAWYDLEKLLNEQP
+879 IKAWYDLEKLPNEQ
-894 QNET
+894 QQSET

>member
-20 PVSAFADTGGGMFSN
+20 PVSAFADTGGMLSN

-49 STYSSPQ
+49 SKEHQVSNDADFKQ
-56 EHSVSTTAEFNSAVT
+56 EVDA
-71 TINADTSGDLHW
+71 INNDTSSDTLH
-83 ITLNDNIT
+83 NISLSNSIH
-91 VTSAVTFEAG
+91 VTDEVTFKAG
-101 HTVKIIGNAHTINF
+101 RCVQIIGNGHTINF
-115 SDNGTLKVSGAELA
+115 SVNGTLKVSGAELA

-138 SQIRRAPGV
+138 SQTRCAPGV
-147 TVESGGTLKMEA
+147 TVESGGTLKMGE

-164 NFTNSAGSGSGGGV
+164 NFTNSAGSGGVYAGSGGGV
-178 YVGSGSTMTMNDGTI
+178 YVGSGSTMTMNGGTI
-193 KDCSASDGDGG
+193 KDCSASD

-230 KAGGGIY
+230 RSGGGIY
-237 IDSSGSLTMG
+237 IGPSGSLTMG

-256 SNWGGGVFANGTFE
+256 SNWGGGVFAQGTFE
-270 MTGGSITHCSARSGG
+270 LTGGSITHCSALSGG
-285 GVNISN
+285 GVNIHS
-291 ATTTLNGGTISG
+291 ATTTLNGGTIKDCS
-303 CKATR
+303 ASY
-308 GGGVYITS
+308 GGGVYIARISSTLKM
-316 DSGILEMKNGSITG
+316 INGSIESCT
-330 CEVTGDA
+330 A
-337 RGLAGGGVYINN
+337 SNWGGGVYINN
-349 CGSMNMTGGS
+349 RMTMTGGS
-359 ITGCGG
+359 ITGC
-365 TGGTSGSDIDIK
+365 TA
-377 GGGVYVYSGS
+377 
-387 MKMTDGSIT
+387 DG
-396 KCSASSGGGIYINSD
+396 
-411 SAFTDGGSMNMTG
+411 
-424 GSITDCSAG
+424 
-433 NGGGIYND
+433 GGGIYNYD
-441 QILTFTSGAV
+441 ILTLTSGTV
-451 CNNTAATQGADI
+451 CNNTAKTQGADI
-463 YLGSSMSNTT
+463 YLGSWMSSTS
-473 LLDAAAMGQTYGTT
+473 LLDAADMRQTYGTT
-487 GSKIDGW
+487 DSKIDGW
-494 YKDASGARYTP
+494 YEDASDARYNP
-505 DHNGTPVDVVNA
+505 GRDGTPVDVNT
-517 LTQDMALVASYRKP
+517 LTQNMALVASYRIP
-531 SAITVNGG
+531 STITVNGG
-539 TASVGGTTVTKAKK
+539 TASVGGTTVTEAKK

-579 VSFDGNKD
+579 VSFDANKD
-587 DRKTT
+587 GRKTT

-639 NWQVDGQDINGS
+639 NWQVDGQDINGD
-651 TFAMPGHAVKVTPV
+651 TFAMRGHAVKVTPV
-665 VNIIPQYTL
+665 VKAQYTL

-716 DGSKTFGE
+716 DGSKAFGE

-737 KDGTFT
+737 TDGTFT

-822 PESTALYPDID
+822 LESTALYPDID
-833 EDDDDAQAAARWC
+833 KDDDDAQAAARWC

-867 FKPYRYVFRPQA
+867 FKQYRYVFRPQA
-879 IKAWYDLEKLLNEQP
+879 IKAWYDLEKLPNEQ
-894 QNET
+894 QQSET

>member
-20 PVSAFADTGGGMFSN
+20 PVSAFADTGGGMLSD

-49 STYSSPQ
+49 SKEHQVSNDADFKQ
-56 EHSVSTTAEFNSAVT
+56 EVDA
-71 TINADTSGDLHW
+71 INNDTSSDTLH
-83 ITLNDNIT
+83 NISLSNSIH
-91 VTSAVTFEAG
+91 VTDEVTFKAG
-101 HTVKIIGNAHTINF
+101 RRVQIIGNGHTINF
-115 SDNGTLKVSGAELA
+115 SVNGTLKVSGAELA

-138 SQIRRAPGV
+138 SQTRRAPGV
-147 TVESGGTLKMEA
+147 TVESGGTLKMGE

-164 NFTNSAGSGSGGGV
+164 NFTNSASNGSGGGV
-178 YVGSGSTMTMNDGTI
+178 YAGSGSTMTMNGGTI
-193 KDCSASDGDGG
+193 KDCSASDG
-204 GGGIYA
+204 GGIYA
-210 AGAVVLNGGTISGC
+210 AGTVVLNGGTISGC

-230 KAGGGIY
+230 RSGGGIY

-247 GGSIESCTA
+247 GGSIENCTA
-256 SNWGGGVFANGTFE
+256 SNWGGGVFAQGTFE
-270 MTGGSITHCSARSGG
+270 LTGGSITHCSALSGG
-285 GVNISN
+285 GVNISD
-291 ATTTLNGGTISG
+291 ATTTLNGGTISN

-308 GGGVYITS
+308 GGGVYIAGS
-316 DSGILEMKNGSITG
+316 DGSILEMTNGSITD
-330 CEVTGDA
+330 CEATGDTS
-337 RGLAGGGVYINN
+337 RLMGGGVYINN
-349 CGSMNMTGGS
+349 RMTMTGGS
-359 ITGCGG
+359 ITGCKA
-365 TGGTSGSDIDIK
+365 D
-377 GGGVYVYSGS
+377 V
-387 MKMTDGSIT
+387 
-396 KCSASSGGGIYINSD
+396 
-411 SAFTDGGSMNMTG
+411 
-424 GSITDCSAG
+424 
-433 NGGGIYND
+433 GGGIYNYD
-441 QILTFTSGAV
+441 TLTLTSGTV
-451 CNNTAATQGADI
+451 CNNTAKTQGADI
-463 YLGSSMSNTT
+463 YLGSWMSSTS

-494 YKDASGARYTP
+494 YEDASDARYNP
-505 DHNGTPVDVVNA
+505 GLDGTPVDVKT
-517 LTQDMALVASYRKP
+517 LTPNMALVASYRIP
-531 SAITVNGG
+531 STITVNGG
-539 TASVGGTTVTKAKK
+539 TASVGGTTVTEAKK
-553 GETVTIEADPDTE
+553 GETVTIEAAPDTE
-566 DVHFAGWDSKSQG
+566 DVHFAGWDSKSKG
-579 VSFDGNKD
+579 VSFDANKD
-587 DRKTT
+587 GRKTT

-639 NWQVDGQDINGS
+639 NWQVDGQDINGD
-651 TFAMPGHAVKVTPV
+651 TFAMRGHAVKVTPV
-665 VNIIPQYTL
+665 VKAIAQYTL

-716 DGSKTFGE
+716 DGSKAFGE

-737 KDGTFT
+737 TDGTFT

-822 PESTALYPDID
+822 PESTTLYPEID
-833 EDDDDAQAAARWC
+833 KDDDDAQAAARWC

-879 IKAWYDLEKLLNEQP
+879 IKAWYDLEKLPNEQ
-894 QNET
+894 QQSET

>member
-1 MTKRIL
+1 
-7 SMLLALSMALSVC
+7 ML
-20 PVSAFADTGGGMFSN
+20 SN

-49 STYSSPQ
+49 SKEHQVSNDADFKQ
-56 EHSVSTTAEFNSAVT
+56 EVDAINNDTGSDTLHNISLSNSIHVT
-71 TINADTSGDLHW
+71 DE
-83 ITLNDNIT
+83 
-91 VTSAVTFEAG
+91 VTFKAG
-101 HTVKIIGNAHTINF
+101 RRVQIIGNGHTINF
-115 SDNGTLKVSGAELA
+115 SVNGTLKVSGAELA

-138 SQIRRAPGV
+138 SQTRRAPGV
-147 TVESGGTLKMEA
+147 TVESGGTLKMEE

-164 NFTNSAGSGSGGGV
+164 NFTNSASNGSGGGV
-178 YVGSGSTMTMNDGTI
+178 YVGRGSTMTMNGGTI
-193 KDCSASDGDGG
+193 KDCSASDG
-204 GGGIYA
+204 GGIYA
-210 AGAVVLNGGTISGC
+210 AGTVVLNGGTISGC

-230 KAGGGIY
+230 RSGGGIY

-256 SNWGGGVFANGTFE
+256 SNWGGGVFAHGTFE
-270 MTGGSITHCSARSGG
+270 LTGGSITHCSALSGG
-285 GVNISN
+285 GVNISS
-291 ATTTLNGGTISG
+291 ATTTLNGGTISN

-308 GGGVYITS
+308 GGGVYIAGS
-316 DSGILEMKNGSITG
+316 DGSILEMKNGSITD
-330 CEVTGDA
+330 CEATGDTS
-337 RGLAGGGVYINN
+337 RLMGGGVYINN
-349 CGSMNMTGGS
+349 RMTMTGGS
-359 ITGCGG
+359 ITGC
-365 TGGTSGSDIDIK
+365 TAND
-377 GGGVYVYSGS
+377 
-387 MKMTDGSIT
+387 
-396 KCSASSGGGIYINSD
+396 
-411 SAFTDGGSMNMTG
+411 
-424 GSITDCSAG
+424 
-433 NGGGIYND
+433 GGGIYNYHT
-441 QILTFTSGAV
+441 LTLTGGTV
-451 CNNTAATQGADI
+451 CNNTAKTQGADI
-463 YLGSSMSNTT
+463 YLGSWMSSTS
-473 LLDAAAMGQTYGTT
+473 LLDAADMGQTYGTT
-487 GSKIDGW
+487 DSKIDGW
-494 YKDASGARYTP
+494 YEDASDARYTP
-505 DHNGTPVDVVNA
+505 GHDGTPVDVNT
-517 LTQDMALVASYRKP
+517 LTQNMALVASYRIP
-531 SAITVNGG
+531 STITVNGG
-539 TASVGGTTVTKAKK
+539 TASVGGTTVTEAKK

-579 VSFDGNKD
+579 VSFDANKD
-587 DRKTT
+587 GRKTT

-639 NWQVDGQDINGS
+639 NWQVDGQDINGD
-651 TFAMPGHAVKVTPV
+651 TFAMRGHAVKVTPV
-665 VNIIPQYTL
+665 VKAIAQYTL

-716 DGSKTFGE
+716 DGSKAFGE

-737 KDGTFT
+737 TDGTFT

-833 EDDDDAQAAARWC
+833 KDDDDAQAAARWC

-879 IKAWYDLEKLLNEQP
+879 IKAWYDLEKLPNEQ
-894 QNET
+894 QQSET

>member
-20 PVSAFADTGGGMFSN
+20 PVSAFADTGGMLSN

-49 STYSSPQ
+49 SKEHQVSNDADFKQ
-56 EHSVSTTAEFNSAVT
+56 EVDA
-71 TINADTSGDLHW
+71 INNDTSSDTLH
-83 ITLNDNIT
+83 NISLSNSIH
-91 VTSAVTFEAG
+91 VTDEVTFKAG
-101 HTVKIIGNAHTINF
+101 RRVQIIGNGHTINF
-115 SDNGTLKVSGAELA
+115 SVNGTLKVSGAELA

-138 SQIRRAPGV
+138 SQTRRAPGV
-147 TVESGGTLKMEA
+147 TVESGGTLKMEE

-164 NFTNSAGSGSGGGV
+164 NFTNSASNGSGGGV
-178 YVGSGSTMTMNDGTI
+178 YVGRGSTMTMNGGTI
-193 KDCSASDGDGG
+193 KDCSASD

-230 KAGGGIY
+230 RSGGGIY

-256 SNWGGGVFANGTFE
+256 SNWGGGVFAHGTFKL
-270 MTGGSITHCSARSGG
+270 TGGSITHCSALSGG
-285 GVNISN
+285 GVNISD
-291 ATTTLNGGTISG
+291 ATTTLNGGTISN

-308 GGGVYITS
+308 GGGVYIAGS
-316 DSGILEMKNGSITG
+316 DGSILEMTNGSITD
-330 CEVTGDA
+330 CEATGDTS
-337 RGLAGGGVYINN
+337 RLMGGGVYINN
-349 CGSMNMTGGS
+349 RMTMTGGS
-359 ITGCGG
+359 ITGC
-365 TGGTSGSDIDIK
+365 TADD
-377 GGGVYVYSGS
+377 
-387 MKMTDGSIT
+387 
-396 KCSASSGGGIYINSD
+396 
-411 SAFTDGGSMNMTG
+411 
-424 GSITDCSAG
+424 
-433 NGGGIYND
+433 GGGIYNYHTLA
-441 QILTFTSGAV
+441 LTGGTV
-451 CNNTAATQGADI
+451 CNNTAKTQGADI
-463 YLGSSMSNTT
+463 YLGSWMSSTS

-494 YKDASGARYTP
+494 YEDASDARYTP
-505 DHNGTPVDVVNA
+505 GHDGTPVDVNT
-517 LTQDMALVASYRKP
+517 LTQNMALVASYRIP
-531 SAITVNGG
+531 STITVNGG
-539 TASVGGTTVTKAKK
+539 TASVGGTTVTEAKK

-566 DVHFAGWDSKSQG
+566 DVHFAGWDPKSQG
-579 VSFDGNKD
+579 VSFDNNKD

-600 EISTIKAYHVAV
+600 EISTIRAYHVAV

-639 NWQVDGQDINGS
+639 NWQVDGQDINGD
-651 TFAMPGHAVKVTPV
+651 TFAMRGHAVKVTPV
-665 VNIIPQYTL
+665 VKAIAQYTL

-716 DGSKTFGE
+716 DGSKAFGE

-737 KDGTFT
+737 TDGTFT

-833 EDDDDAQAAARWC
+833 KDDDDAQAAARWC

-879 IKAWYDLEKLLNEQP
+879 IKAWYDLEKLPNEQ
-894 QNET
+894 QQSET

>member
-1 MTKRIL
+1 MGFKNDIFYIMVLCFFAFAKRTENARNIILKGESAMTKRIL
-7 SMLLALSMALSVC
+7 SMLLALSIALSVC
-20 PVSAFADTGGGMFSN
+20 PVSAFADTGGGMFPN

-71 TINADTSGDLHW
+71 TINADTSCDLHW
-83 ITLNDNIT
+83 ITLNDSIE
-91 VTSAVTFEAG
+91 VTDAVTFEAG
-101 HTVKIIGNAHTINF
+101 HTVKIIGKGKTITF
-115 SDNGTLKVSGAELA
+115 SGNGALKVSGAELA
-129 LSNVCLDGQ
+129 LSNVFLDGQ
-138 SQIRRAPGV
+138 SQTRRAPGV

-164 NFTNSAGSGSGGGV
+164 NFTNSASNGSGGGV
-178 YVGSGSTMTMNDGTI
+178 YVGRGSTMTMNGGTI
-193 KDCSASDGDGG
+193 KDCSASDG
-204 GGGIYA
+204 GGIYA
-210 AGAVVLNGGTISGC
+210 AGTVVLNGGTISGC

-230 KAGGGIY
+230 RSGGGIY
-237 IDSSGSLTMG
+237 IGPFGSLTMG

-256 SNWGGGVFANGTFE
+256 SNWGGGVYAHGTFE
-270 MTGGSITHCSARSGG
+270 LTGGSITHCSALSGG
-285 GVNISN
+285 GICIDN
-291 ATTTLNGGTISG
+291 ATTTLNGGTIKDCS
-303 CKATR
+303 ASY
-308 GGGVYITS
+308 GGGVFIAGNDGS
-316 DSGILEMKNGSITG
+316 ILEMKNGSITG
-330 CEVTGDA
+330 CEATGDTP
-337 RGLAGGGVYINN
+337 RLMGGGVYINN
-349 CGSMNMTGGS
+349 RMTMTGGS
-359 ITGCGG
+359 ITGCKA
-365 TGGTSGSDIDIK
+365 D
-377 GGGVYVYSGS
+377 V
-387 MKMTDGSIT
+387 
-396 KCSASSGGGIYINSD
+396 
-411 SAFTDGGSMNMTG
+411 
-424 GSITDCSAG
+424 
-433 NGGGIYND
+433 GGGIYNYHTLA
-441 QILTFTSGAV
+441 LTGGTV
-451 CNNTAATQGADI
+451 CNNTAQTQGADI
-463 YLGSSMSNTT
+463 YLGSWMRSTS

-494 YKDASGARYTP
+494 YEDASGARYTP
-505 DHNGTPVDVVNA
+505 GLDGTPVDVNT
-517 LTQDMALVASYRKP
+517 LTPNMALVASYRIP
-531 SAITVNGG
+531 STITVNGG

-553 GETVTIEADPDTE
+553 GETVTIKADPDTE

-579 VSFDGNKD
+579 VSFDDKD

-617 SPDYAIEN
+617 SPDYAIKN

-674 TVDPPEGIAA
+674 TVNPPEGIAA

-701 GAAVSIAFNASALPA
+701 GVAVSIAFNASALPA
-716 DGSKTFGE
+716 DGSKAFGE

-737 KDGTFT
+737 TDGAFT

-894 QNET
+894 QSET

>member
-1 MTKRIL
+1 
-7 SMLLALSMALSVC
+7 ML
-20 PVSAFADTGGGMFSN
+20 SN

-49 STYSSPQ
+49 SKEHQVSNDADFKQ
-56 EHSVSTTAEFNSAVT
+56 EVDA
-71 TINADTSGDLHW
+71 INNDTSSDTLH
-83 ITLNDNIT
+83 NISLSNSIH
-91 VTSAVTFEAG
+91 VTDEVTFKAG
-101 HTVKIIGNAHTINF
+101 RRVQIIGNGHTINF
-115 SDNGTLKVSGAELA
+115 SVNGTLKVSGAELA

-138 SQIRRAPGV
+138 SQTRCAPGV
-147 TVESGGTLKMEA
+147 TVESGGTLKMGE

-164 NFTNSAGSGSGGGV
+164 NFTNSAGSGGVYAGSGGGV
-178 YVGSGSTMTMNDGTI
+178 YVGSGSTMTMNGGTI
-193 KDCSASDGDGG
+193 KDCSASDG
-204 GGGIYA
+204 GGIYA
-210 AGAVVLNGGTISGC
+210 AGTVVLNGGTISGC

-230 KAGGGIY
+230 RSGGGIY

-256 SNWGGGVFANGTFE
+256 SNWGGGVFAQGTFE
-270 MTGGSITHCSARSGG
+270 LTGGSITHCSALSGG
-285 GVNISN
+285 GVHIHS
-291 ATTTLNGGTISG
+291 ATTTLNGGTIKDCS
-303 CKATR
+303 ASY
-308 GGGVYITS
+308 GGGVYIARISSTLKM
-316 DSGILEMKNGSITG
+316 INGSIESCT
-330 CEVTGDA
+330 A
-337 RGLAGGGVYINN
+337 SNWGGGVYINN
-349 CGSMNMTGGS
+349 RMTMTGGS
-359 ITGCGG
+359 ITGC
-365 TGGTSGSDIDIK
+365 TA
-377 GGGVYVYSGS
+377 
-387 MKMTDGSIT
+387 DG
-396 KCSASSGGGIYINSD
+396 
-411 SAFTDGGSMNMTG
+411 
-424 GSITDCSAG
+424 
-433 NGGGIYND
+433 GGGIYNYD
-441 QILTFTSGAV
+441 ILTLTSGTV
-451 CNNTAATQGADI
+451 CNNTAKTQGADI
-463 YLGSSMSNTT
+463 YLGSWMSSTS
-473 LLDAAAMGQTYGTT
+473 LLDAADMRQTYGTT
-487 GSKIDGW
+487 DSKIDGW
-494 YKDASGARYTP
+494 YEDASDARYNP
-505 DHNGTPVDVVNA
+505 GRDGTPVDVNT
-517 LTQDMALVASYRKP
+517 LTQNMALVASYRIP
-531 SAITVNGG
+531 STITVNGG
-539 TASVGGTTVTKAKK
+539 TASVGGTTVTEAKK

-579 VSFDGNKD
+579 VSFDANKD
-587 DRKTT
+587 GRKTT

-625 KDVVL
+625 KDVIL

-639 NWQVDGQDINGS
+639 NWQVDGQDINGD
-651 TFAMPGHAVKVTPV
+651 TFAMRGHAVKVTPV
-665 VNIIPQYTL
+665 VKAQYTL

-716 DGSKTFGE
+716 DGSKAFGE

-737 KDGTFT
+737 TDGTFT

-803 PQNRIQLALALWKR
+803 PQNRIQLALALWKC

-822 PESTALYPDID
+822 PESTALYPEID
-833 EDDDDAQAAARWC
+833 KDDDDAQAAARWC

-879 IKAWYDLEKLLNEQP
+879 IKAWYDLEKLLNEQ
-894 QNET
+894 QQSET

>member
-7 SMLLALSMALSVC
+7 SMLLALSIALSVC
-20 PVSAFADTGGGMFSN
+20 PVSAFADTGGMLSN

-49 STYSSPQ
+49 SKEHQVSNDADFKQ
-56 EHSVSTTAEFNSAVT
+56 EVDAINNDTNSDTLHNISLSNSIHVT
-71 TINADTSGDLHW
+71 DE
-83 ITLNDNIT
+83 
-91 VTSAVTFEAG
+91 VTFKAG
-101 HTVKIIGNAHTINF
+101 RRVQIIGNGHTINF
-115 SDNGTLKVSGAELA
+115 SVNGTLKVSGAELA

-138 SQIRRAPGV
+138 SQNGQTWRAPGV
-147 TVESGGTLKMEA
+147 TVESGGTLKMEE

-164 NFTNSAGSGSGGGV
+164 NFTNSASNGSGGGV
-178 YVGSGSTMTMNDGTI
+178 YVGRGSTMTMNGGTI
-193 KDCSASDGDGG
+193 KDCSASD

-230 KAGGGIY
+230 RSGGGIY

-256 SNWGGGVFANGTFE
+256 SNWGGGVFAHGTFKL
-270 MTGGSITHCSARSGG
+270 TGGSITHCSALSGG
-285 GVNISN
+285 GVNISG
-291 ATTTLNGGTISG
+291 ATTTLNGGTISN

-308 GGGVYITS
+308 GGGVYIAGS
-316 DSGILEMKNGSITG
+316 DGSILEMKNGSITD
-330 CEVTGDA
+330 CEATGDTS
-337 RGLAGGGVYINN
+337 RLMGGGVYINN
-349 CGSMNMTGGS
+349 RMTMTGGS
-359 ITGCGG
+359 ITGC
-365 TGGTSGSDIDIK
+365 TADD
-377 GGGVYVYSGS
+377 
-387 MKMTDGSIT
+387 
-396 KCSASSGGGIYINSD
+396 
-411 SAFTDGGSMNMTG
+411 
-424 GSITDCSAG
+424 
-433 NGGGIYND
+433 GGGIYNYHTLA
-441 QILTFTSGAV
+441 LTGGTV
-451 CNNTAATQGADI
+451 CNNTAKTQGADI
-463 YLGSSMSNTT
+463 YLGSWMSSTS

-494 YKDASGARYTP
+494 YEDASDARYNPGP
-505 DHNGTPVDVVNA
+505 DGTPVDVKT
-517 LTQDMALVASYRKP
+517 LTPNMALVASYRIP
-531 SAITVNGG
+531 STITVNGG
-539 TASVGGTTVTKAKK
+539 TASVGGTTVTEAKK

-579 VSFDGNKD
+579 VSLDANKD
-587 DRKTT
+587 GRKTT

-639 NWQVDGQDINGS
+639 NWQVDGQDINGD
-651 TFAMPGHAVKVTPV
+651 TFAMRGHAVKVTPV
-665 VNIIPQYTL
+665 VKAIAQYTL

-716 DGSKTFGE
+716 DGSKAFGE
-724 WVVADAG
+724 WVVAAEG

-737 KDGTFT
+737 TDGTFT

-822 PESTALYPDID
+822 PESTALYPEID
-833 EDDDDAQAAARWC
+833 KDDEDAQAAARWC

-879 IKAWYDLEKLLNEQP
+879 IKAWYDLEKLPNEQ
-894 QNET
+894 QQSET

>member
-20 PVSAFADTGGGMFSN
+20 PVSAFADTGGMLSN

-49 STYSSPQ
+49 SKEHQVSNDADFKQ
-56 EHSVSTTAEFNSAVT
+56 EVDA
-71 TINADTSGDLHW
+71 INNDTSSDTLH
-83 ITLNDNIT
+83 NISLSNSIH
-91 VTSAVTFEAG
+91 VTDEVTFKAG
-101 HTVKIIGNAHTINF
+101 RRVQIIGNGHTINF
-115 SDNGTLKVSGAELA
+115 SVNGTLKVSGAELA

-138 SQIRRAPGV
+138 SQTRRAPGV
-147 TVESGGTLKMEA
+147 TVESGGTLKMEE

-164 NFTNSAGSGSGGGV
+164 NFTNSASNGSGGGV
-178 YVGSGSTMTMNDGTI
+178 YAGSGSTMTMNGGTI
-193 KDCSASDGDGG
+193 KDCSASD

-230 KAGGGIY
+230 RSGGGIY

-256 SNWGGGVFANGTFE
+256 SNWGGGVFAQGTFE
-270 MTGGSITHCSARSGG
+270 LTGGLITHCSALSGG
-285 GVNISN
+285 GVHIHS
-291 ATTTLNGGTISG
+291 ATTTLNGGTIKDCS
-303 CKATR
+303 ASY
-308 GGGVYITS
+308 GGGVYIARISSTLKM
-316 DSGILEMKNGSITG
+316 INGSIESCT
-330 CEVTGDA
+330 A
-337 RGLAGGGVYINN
+337 SNWGGGVYINN
-349 CGSMNMTGGS
+349 RMTMTGGS
-359 ITGCGG
+359 ITGC
-365 TGGTSGSDIDIK
+365 TA
-377 GGGVYVYSGS
+377 
-387 MKMTDGSIT
+387 DG
-396 KCSASSGGGIYINSD
+396 
-411 SAFTDGGSMNMTG
+411 
-424 GSITDCSAG
+424 
-433 NGGGIYND
+433 GGGIYNYD
-441 QILTFTSGAV
+441 ILTLTSGTV
-451 CNNTAATQGADI
+451 CNNTAKTQGADI
-463 YLGSSMSNTT
+463 YLGSWMSSTS
-473 LLDAAAMGQTYGTT
+473 LLDAADMRQTYGTT
-487 GSKIDGW
+487 DSKIDGW
-494 YKDASGARYTP
+494 YEDASDARYNP
-505 DHNGTPVDVVNA
+505 GRDGTPVDVNT
-517 LTQDMALVASYRKP
+517 LTQNMALVASYRIP
-531 SAITVNGG
+531 STITVNGG
-539 TASVGGTTVTKAKK
+539 TASVGGTTVTEAKK
-553 GETVTIEADPDTE
+553 GETVTIEANPDTE
-566 DVHFAGWDSKSQG
+566 DVHFAGWDPKSKG
-579 VSFDGNKD
+579 VSFDANKD

-600 EISTIKAYHVAV
+600 EISTIRAYHVAV

-639 NWQVDGQDINGS
+639 NWQVDGQDINGD
-651 TFAMPGHAVKVTPV
+651 TFAMRGHAVKVTPV
-665 VNIIPQYTL
+665 VKAIAQYTL

-716 DGSKTFGE
+716 DGSKAFGE
-724 WVVADAG
+724 WVVAAEG

-737 KDGTFT
+737 TDGTFT

-822 PESTALYPDID
+822 PESTALYPEID
-833 EDDDDAQAAARWC
+833 KDDDDAQAAARWC

-879 IKAWYDLEKLLNEQP
+879 IKAWYDLEKLPNEQ
-894 QNET
+894 QQSET

>member
-20 PVSAFADTGGGMFSN
+20 PVSAFADTGGGMLSN

-49 STYSSPQ
+49 SKEHQVSNDADFKQ
-56 EHSVSTTAEFNSAVT
+56 EVDA
-71 TINADTSGDLHW
+71 INNDTSSDTLH
-83 ITLNDNIT
+83 NISLSNSIH
-91 VTSAVTFEAG
+91 VTDEVTFKAG
-101 HTVKIIGNAHTINF
+101 RRVQIIGNGHTINF
-115 SDNGTLKVSGAELA
+115 SVNGTLKVSGAELA

-138 SQIRRAPGV
+138 SQTRRAPGV
-147 TVESGGTLKMEA
+147 TVESGGTLKMEE

-164 NFTNSAGSGSGGGV
+164 NFTNSASNGSGGGV
-178 YVGSGSTMTMNDGTI
+178 YVGRGSTMTMNGGTI
-193 KDCSASDGDGG
+193 KDCSASD

-230 KAGGGIY
+230 RSGGGIY

-256 SNWGGGVFANGTFE
+256 SNWGGGVFAHGTFE
-270 MTGGSITHCSARSGG
+270 LTGGSITHCSALSGG
-285 GVNISN
+285 GVNISS
-291 ATTTLNGGTISG
+291 ATTTLNGGTIKDCS
-303 CKATR
+303 ASY
-308 GGGVYITS
+308 GGGVYIARISSTLKM
-316 DSGILEMKNGSITG
+316 INGSIESCT
-330 CEVTGDA
+330 A
-337 RGLAGGGVYINN
+337 SNWGGGVYINN
-349 CGSMNMTGGS
+349 RMTMTGGS
-359 ITGCGG
+359 ITGC
-365 TGGTSGSDIDIK
+365 TA
-377 GGGVYVYSGS
+377 
-387 MKMTDGSIT
+387 DG
-396 KCSASSGGGIYINSD
+396 
-411 SAFTDGGSMNMTG
+411 
-424 GSITDCSAG
+424 
-433 NGGGIYND
+433 GGGIYNYD
-441 QILTFTSGAV
+441 ILTLTSGTV
-451 CNNTAATQGADI
+451 CNNTAKTQGADI
-463 YLGSSMSNTT
+463 YLGSWMSSTS
-473 LLDAAAMGQTYGTT
+473 LLDAADMRQTYGTT
-487 GSKIDGW
+487 DSKIDGW
-494 YKDASGARYTP
+494 YEDASDARYNPGP
-505 DHNGTPVDVVNA
+505 DGTPVDVKT
-517 LTQDMALVASYRKP
+517 LTPNMALVASYRIP
-531 SAITVNGG
+531 STITVNGG
-539 TASVGGTTVTKAKK
+539 TASVGGTTVTEAKK
-553 GETVTIEADPDTE
+553 GETVTIEANPDTE

-579 VSFDGNKD
+579 VSFDANKD
-587 DRKTT
+587 GRKTT

-617 SPDYAIEN
+617 SSDYAIEN
-625 KDVVL
+625 DDVVL

-651 TFAMPGHAVKVTPV
+651 TFAMRGHAVKVTPV
-665 VNIIPQYTL
+665 VKAIAQYTL

-716 DGSKTFGE
+716 DGSKAFGE

-737 KDGTFT
+737 TDGTFT
-743 MPASNVVVSFTLKQP
+743 MPASNVVVSFTLKQS

-803 PQNRIQLALALWKR
+803 PQNHIQLALALWKR

-833 EDDDDAQAAARWC
+833 KDDDDAQAAACWC

-879 IKAWYDLEKLLNEQP
+879 IKAWYDLEKLPNEQ
-894 QNET
+894 QQSET

>member
-20 PVSAFADTGGGMFSN
+20 PVSAFADTGGGMLSN

-49 STYSSPQ
+49 SKEHQVSNDADFKQ
-56 EHSVSTTAEFNSAVT
+56 EVDA
-71 TINADTSGDLHW
+71 INNDTSSDTLH
-83 ITLNDNIT
+83 NISLSNSIH
-91 VTSAVTFEAG
+91 VTDEVTFKAG
-101 HTVKIIGNAHTINF
+101 RRVQIIGNGHTINF
-115 SDNGTLKVSGAELA
+115 SVNGTLKVSGAELA

-138 SQIRRAPGV
+138 SQTRRAPGV
-147 TVESGGTLKMEA
+147 TVESGGTLKMEE

-164 NFTNSAGSGSGGGV
+164 NFTNSASNGSGGGV
-178 YVGSGSTMTMNDGTI
+178 YVGRGSTMTMNGGTI
-193 KDCSASDGDGG
+193 KDCSASD

-230 KAGGGIY
+230 RSGGGIY

-256 SNWGGGVFANGTFE
+256 SNWGGGVFAHGTFKL
-270 MTGGSITHCSARSGG
+270 TGGSITHCSALSGG
-285 GVNISN
+285 GVNISD
-291 ATTTLNGGTISG
+291 ATTTLNGGTISN
-303 CKATR
+303 CKAIR
-308 GGGVYITS
+308 GGGVYIAGS
-316 DSGILEMKNGSITG
+316 DGSILEMTNGSITD
-330 CEVTGDA
+330 CEATGDTS
-337 RGLAGGGVYINN
+337 RLMGGGVYINN
-349 CGSMNMTGGS
+349 RMTMTGGS
-359 ITGCGG
+359 ITGC
-365 TGGTSGSDIDIK
+365 TADD
-377 GGGVYVYSGS
+377 
-387 MKMTDGSIT
+387 
-396 KCSASSGGGIYINSD
+396 
-411 SAFTDGGSMNMTG
+411 
-424 GSITDCSAG
+424 
-433 NGGGIYND
+433 GGGIYNYHTLA
-441 QILTFTSGAV
+441 LTGGTV
-451 CNNTAATQGADI
+451 CNNTAKTQGADI
-463 YLGSSMSNTT
+463 YLGSWMSSTS
-473 LLDAAAMGQTYGTT
+473 LLDAADMRQTYGTT
-487 GSKIDGW
+487 DSKIDGW
-494 YKDASGARYTP
+494 YEDASDARYNP
-505 DHNGTPVDVVNA
+505 GRDGTPVDVNT
-517 LTQDMALVASYRKP
+517 LTQNMALVASYRIP
-531 SAITVNGG
+531 STITVNGG
-539 TASVGGTTVTKAKK
+539 TASVGGTTVTEAKK

-579 VSFDGNKD
+579 VSFDNNKD

-639 NWQVDGQDINGS
+639 NWQVDGQDINGD
-651 TFAMPGHAVKVTPV
+651 TFAMRGHAVKVTPV
-665 VNIIPQYTL
+665 VKAIAQYTL

-716 DGSKTFGE
+716 DGSKAFGE

-737 KDGTFT
+737 TDGTFT

-822 PESTALYPDID
+822 PESTTLYPEID
-833 EDDDDAQAAARWC
+833 KDDDDAQAAARWC
-846 VEQGLMKDYHKTDK
+846 VEQGLMKDYHRTDK

-879 IKAWYDLEKLLNEQP
+879 IKAWYDLEKLPNEQ
-894 QNET
+894 QQSET

>member
-20 PVSAFADTGGGMFSN
+20 PVSAFADTGGMLSN

-49 STYSSPQ
+49 SKEHQVSNDADFKQ
-56 EHSVSTTAEFNSAVT
+56 EVDA
-71 TINADTSGDLHW
+71 INNDTSSDTLH
-83 ITLNDNIT
+83 NISLSNSIH
-91 VTSAVTFEAG
+91 VTDEVTFKAG
-101 HTVKIIGNAHTINF
+101 RRVQIIGNGHTINF
-115 SDNGTLKVSGAELA
+115 SVNGTLKVSGAELA

-138 SQIRRAPGV
+138 SQTRHASGV

-164 NFTNSAGSGSGGGV
+164 NFTNSASNGSGGGV
-178 YVGSGSTMTMNDGTI
+178 YVGSGSTMTMNGGTI

-204 GGGIYA
+204 GIYA
-210 AGAVVLNGGTISGC
+210 AGTVVLNGGTISGC

-230 KAGGGIY
+230 RSGGGIY

-256 SNWGGGVFANGTFE
+256 RNWGGGVFAHGTFE
-270 MTGGSITHCSARSGG
+270 LTGGSITHCSAFSGG
-285 GVNISN
+285 GVNISS
-291 ATTTLNGGTISG
+291 ATTTLNGGTIKDCS
-303 CKATR
+303 ASY
-308 GGGVYITS
+308 GGGVYIARISSTLKM
-316 DSGILEMKNGSITG
+316 INGSIESCT
-330 CEVTGDA
+330 A
-337 RGLAGGGVYINN
+337 SNWGGGVYINN
-349 CGSMNMTGGS
+349 RMTMTGGS
-359 ITGCGG
+359 ITGC
-365 TGGTSGSDIDIK
+365 TAD
-377 GGGVYVYSGS
+377 
-387 MKMTDGSIT
+387 
-396 KCSASSGGGIYINSD
+396 
-411 SAFTDGGSMNMTG
+411 
-424 GSITDCSAG
+424 
-433 NGGGIYND
+433 NGGGIYNYD
-441 QILTFTSGAV
+441 ILTLTSGTV
-451 CNNTAATQGADI
+451 CNNTAKTQGADI
-463 YLGSSMSNTT
+463 YLGSWMSSTS

-487 GSKIDGW
+487 DSKIDGW
-494 YKDASGARYTP
+494 YEDASDARYNP
-505 DHNGTPVDVVNA
+505 GRDGTPVDVNT
-517 LTQDMALVASYRKP
+517 LTQNMALVASYRIP
-531 SAITVNGG
+531 STITVNGG
-539 TASVGGTTVTKAKK
+539 TASVGGTTVTEAKK
-553 GETVTIEADPDTE
+553 GETVTIEAAPDTE

-579 VSFDGNKD
+579 VSFDANKG
-587 DRKTT
+587 DRNTT

-600 EISTIKAYHVAV
+600 TISTIKAYHVAV

-639 NWQVDGQDINGS
+639 NWQVDGQDINGG
-651 TFAMPGHAVKVTPV
+651 TFAMRGHAVKVTPV
-665 VNIIPQYTL
+665 VKAIDIIPQYTL
-674 TVDPPEGIAA
+674 TVNPPEGIAA

-716 DGSKTFGE
+716 DGSKAFGE

-737 KDGTFT
+737 TDGTFT

>member
-20 PVSAFADTGGGMFSN
+20 PVSAFADTGGMLSN

-49 STYSSPQ
+49 SKEHQVSNDADFKQ
-56 EHSVSTTAEFNSAVT
+56 EVDA
-71 TINADTSGDLHW
+71 INNDTSSDTLH
-83 ITLNDNIT
+83 NISLSNSIH
-91 VTSAVTFEAG
+91 VTDEVTFKAG
-101 HTVKIIGNAHTINF
+101 RCVQIIGNGHTINF
-115 SDNGTLKVSGAELA
+115 SVNGTLKVSGAELA

-138 SQIRRAPGV
+138 SQTRCAPGV
-147 TVESGGTLKMEA
+147 TVESGGTLKMGE

-164 NFTNSAGSGSGGGV
+164 NFTNSAGSGGVYAGSGGGV
-178 YVGSGSTMTMNDGTI
+178 YVGSGSTMTMNGGTI
-193 KDCSASDGDGG
+193 KDCSASD

-230 KAGGGIY
+230 RSGGGIY
-237 IDSSGSLTMG
+237 IGPSGSLTMG

-256 SNWGGGVFANGTFE
+256 SNWGGGVFAQGTFE
-270 MTGGSITHCSARSGG
+270 LTGGSITHCSALSGG
-285 GVNISN
+285 GVNISG
-291 ATTTLNGGTISG
+291 ATTTLNGGTISN

-308 GGGVYITS
+308 GGGVYIAGS
-316 DSGILEMKNGSITG
+316 DGSILEMKNGSITD
-330 CEVTGDA
+330 CEATGDTS
-337 RGLAGGGVYINN
+337 RLMGGGVYINN
-349 CGSMNMTGGS
+349 RMTMTGGS
-359 ITGCGG
+359 ITGC
-365 TGGTSGSDIDIK
+365 TADD
-377 GGGVYVYSGS
+377 
-387 MKMTDGSIT
+387 
-396 KCSASSGGGIYINSD
+396 
-411 SAFTDGGSMNMTG
+411 
-424 GSITDCSAG
+424 
-433 NGGGIYND
+433 GGGIYNYHTLA
-441 QILTFTSGAV
+441 LTGGTV
-451 CNNTAATQGADI
+451 CNNTAKTQGADI
-463 YLGSSMSNTT
+463 YLGSWMSSTS
-473 LLDAAAMGQTYGTT
+473 LLDAADMGQTYGTT

-494 YKDASGARYTP
+494 YEDASDARYNP
-505 DHNGTPVDVVNA
+505 GHDGTPVDVKT
-517 LTQDMALVASYRKP
+517 LTPNMALVASYRIP
-531 SAITVNGG
+531 STITVNGG
-539 TASVGGTTVTKAKK
+539 TASVGGTTVTEAKK
-553 GETVTIEADPDTE
+553 GETVTIEANPDTE
-566 DVHFAGWDSKSQG
+566 DVHFAGWDSKSKG
-579 VSFDGNKD
+579 VSFDNNKD

-600 EISTIKAYHVAV
+600 EISTIRAYHVAV

-617 SPDYAIEN
+617 SSDYAIEN
-625 KDVVL
+625 DDVVL

-651 TFAMPGHAVKVTPV
+651 TFAMRGHAVKVTPV
-665 VNIIPQYTL
+665 VKAIAQYTL

-716 DGSKTFGE
+716 DGSKAFGE

-737 KDGTFT
+737 TDGTFT

-803 PQNRIQLALALWKR
+803 PQNHIQLALALWKR

-833 EDDDDAQAAARWC
+833 KDDDDAQAAARWC

-879 IKAWYDLEKLLNEQP
+879 IKAWYDLEKLPNEQ
-894 QNET
+894 QQSET

>member
-20 PVSAFADTGGGMFSN
+20 PVSAFADTGGMLSN

-49 STYSSPQ
+49 SKEHQVSNDADFKQ
-56 EHSVSTTAEFNSAVT
+56 EVDA
-71 TINADTSGDLHW
+71 INNDTSSDTLH
-83 ITLNDNIT
+83 NISLSNSIH
-91 VTSAVTFEAG
+91 VTDEVTFKAG
-101 HTVKIIGNAHTINF
+101 RRVQIIGNGHTINF
-115 SDNGTLKVSGAELA
+115 SVNGTLKVSGAELA

-138 SQIRRAPGV
+138 SQTRRAPGV
-147 TVESGGTLKMEA
+147 TVESGGTLKMEE

-164 NFTNSAGSGSGGGV
+164 NFTNSASNGSGGGV
-178 YVGSGSTMTMNDGTI
+178 YVGRGSTMTMNGGTI
-193 KDCSASDGDGG
+193 KDCSASD

-230 KAGGGIY
+230 RSGGGIY

-256 SNWGGGVFANGTFE
+256 SNWGGGVFAHGTFKL
-270 MTGGSITHCSARSGG
+270 TGGSITHCSALSGG
-285 GVNISN
+285 GVNISD
-291 ATTTLNGGTISG
+291 ATTTLNGGTISN

-308 GGGVYITS
+308 GGGVYIAGS
-316 DSGILEMKNGSITG
+316 DGSILEMTNGSITD
-330 CEVTGDA
+330 CEATGDTS
-337 RGLAGGGVYINN
+337 RLMGGGVYINN
-349 CGSMNMTGGS
+349 RMTMTGGS
-359 ITGCGG
+359 ITGC
-365 TGGTSGSDIDIK
+365 TADD
-377 GGGVYVYSGS
+377 
-387 MKMTDGSIT
+387 
-396 KCSASSGGGIYINSD
+396 
-411 SAFTDGGSMNMTG
+411 
-424 GSITDCSAG
+424 
-433 NGGGIYND
+433 GGGIYNYHTLA
-441 QILTFTSGAV
+441 LTGGTV
-451 CNNTAATQGADI
+451 CNNTAKTQGADI
-463 YLGSSMSNTT
+463 YLGSWMSSTS
-473 LLDAAAMGQTYGTT
+473 LLDAADMGQTYGTT

-494 YKDASGARYTP
+494 YEDASDARYTP
-505 DHNGTPVDVVNA
+505 GLDGTPVDVKT
-517 LTQDMALVASYRKP
+517 LTPNMALVASYRIP
-531 SAITVNGG
+531 STITVNGG
-539 TASVGGTTVTKAKK
+539 TASVGGTTVTEAKK

-579 VSFDGNKD
+579 VSFDANKD

-639 NWQVDGQDINGS
+639 NWQVDGQDINGD
-651 TFAMPGHAVKVTPV
+651 TFAMRGHAVKVTPV
-665 VNIIPQYTL
+665 VKAIAQYTL

-716 DGSKTFGE
+716 DGSKAFGE

-737 KDGTFT
+737 TDGTFT

-822 PESTALYPDID
+822 PESTALYPEID
-833 EDDDDAQAAARWC
+833 KDDDDAQAAARWC

-879 IKAWYDLEKLLNEQP
+879 IKAWYDLEKLPNEQ
-894 QNET
+894 QQSET

>member
-7 SMLLALSMALSVC
+7 SMLLALSIALSVC
-20 PVSAFADTGGGMFSN
+20 PVSAFADTGGDMLSN

-49 STYSSPQ
+49 SKEHQVSNDADFKQ
-56 EHSVSTTAEFNSAVT
+56 EVDA
-71 TINADTSGDLHW
+71 INNDTSSDTLH
-83 ITLNDNIT
+83 NISLSNSIH
-91 VTSAVTFEAG
+91 VTDEVTFKAG
-101 HTVKIIGNAHTINF
+101 RRVQIIGNGHTINF
-115 SDNGTLKVSGAELA
+115 SVNGTLKVSGAELA

-138 SQIRRAPGV
+138 SQTRRAPGV
-147 TVESGGTLKMEA
+147 TVESGGTLKMEE

-164 NFTNSAGSGSGGGV
+164 NFTNSASNGSGGGV
-178 YVGSGSTMTMNDGTI
+178 YVGRGSTMTMNGGTI
-193 KDCSASDGDGG
+193 KDCSASD

-230 KAGGGIY
+230 RSGGGIY

-256 SNWGGGVFANGTFE
+256 SNWGGGVFAQGTFE
-270 MTGGSITHCSARSGG
+270 LTGGLITHCSALSGG
-285 GVNISN
+285 GVNISS
-291 ATTTLNGGTISG
+291 ATTTLNGGTIKDCS
-303 CKATR
+303 ASY
-308 GGGVYITS
+308 GGGVYIARISSTLKM
-316 DSGILEMKNGSITG
+316 INGSIESCT
-330 CEVTGDA
+330 A
-337 RGLAGGGVYINN
+337 SNWGGGVYINN
-349 CGSMNMTGGS
+349 RMTMTGGS
-359 ITGCGG
+359 ITGC
-365 TGGTSGSDIDIK
+365 TA
-377 GGGVYVYSGS
+377 
-387 MKMTDGSIT
+387 DG
-396 KCSASSGGGIYINSD
+396 
-411 SAFTDGGSMNMTG
+411 
-424 GSITDCSAG
+424 
-433 NGGGIYND
+433 GGGIYNYD
-441 QILTFTSGAV
+441 ILTLTSGTV
-451 CNNTAATQGADI
+451 CNNTAKTQGADI
-463 YLGSSMSNTT
+463 YLGSWMSSTS
-473 LLDAAAMGQTYGTT
+473 LLDAADMRQTYGTT
-487 GSKIDGW
+487 DSKIDGW
-494 YKDASGARYTP
+494 YEDASDARYNP
-505 DHNGTPVDVVNA
+505 GRDGTPVDVNT
-517 LTQDMALVASYRKP
+517 LTQNMALVASYRIP
-531 SAITVNGG
+531 STITVNGG
-539 TASVGGTTVTKAKK
+539 TASVGGTTVTEAKK

-579 VSFDGNKD
+579 VSFDNNKD

-639 NWQVDGQDINGS
+639 NWQVDGQDINGD
-651 TFAMPGHAVKVTPV
+651 TFAMRGHAVKVTPV
-665 VNIIPQYTL
+665 VKAIAQYTL

-716 DGSKTFGE
+716 DGSKAFGE

-737 KDGTFT
+737 TDGTFT

-833 EDDDDAQAAARWC
+833 KDDDDAQAAARWC

-867 FKPYRYVFRPQA
+867 FKQYRYVFRPQA
-879 IKAWYDLEKLLNEQP
+879 IKAWYDLEKLPNEQ
-894 QNET
+894 QQSET

>member
-20 PVSAFADTGGGMFSN
+20 PVSAFADTGGGMLSN

-49 STYSSPQ
+49 SKEHQVSNDADFKQ
-56 EHSVSTTAEFNSAVT
+56 EVDA
-71 TINADTSGDLHW
+71 INNDTSSDTLH
-83 ITLNDNIT
+83 NISLSNSIH
-91 VTSAVTFEAG
+91 VTDEVTFKAG
-101 HTVKIIGNAHTINF
+101 RRVQIIGNGHTINF
-115 SDNGTLKVSGAELA
+115 SVNGTLKVSGAELA

-138 SQIRRAPGV
+138 SQTRRAPGV
-147 TVESGGTLKMEA
+147 TVESGGTLKMEE

-164 NFTNSAGSGSGGGV
+164 NFTNSASNGSGGGV
-178 YVGSGSTMTMNDGTI
+178 YVGRGSTMTMNGGTI
-193 KDCSASDGDGG
+193 KDCSASD

-230 KAGGGIY
+230 RSGGGIY

-256 SNWGGGVFANGTFE
+256 SNWGGGVFAHGTFE
-270 MTGGSITHCSARSGG
+270 LTGGSITHCSALSGG
-285 GVNISN
+285 GVNISD
-291 ATTTLNGGTISG
+291 ATTTLNGGTISN

-308 GGGVYITS
+308 GGGVYIAGS
-316 DSGILEMKNGSITG
+316 DGSILEMKNGSITD
-330 CEVTGDA
+330 CEATGDTS
-337 RGLAGGGVYINN
+337 RLMGGGVYINN
-349 CGSMNMTGGS
+349 RMTMTGGR
-359 ITGCGG
+359 ITGC
-365 TGGTSGSDIDIK
+365 TADD
-377 GGGVYVYSGS
+377 
-387 MKMTDGSIT
+387 
-396 KCSASSGGGIYINSD
+396 
-411 SAFTDGGSMNMTG
+411 
-424 GSITDCSAG
+424 
-433 NGGGIYND
+433 GGGIYNYHTLA
-441 QILTFTSGAV
+441 LTGGTV
-451 CNNTAATQGADI
+451 CNNTAKTQGADI
-463 YLGSSMSNTT
+463 YLGSWMSSTS

-494 YKDASGARYTP
+494 YKDASDARYNP
-505 DHNGTPVDVVNA
+505 GHDGTPVDVKT
-517 LTQDMALVASYRKP
+517 LTPNMALVASYRIP
-531 SAITVNGG
+531 STITVNGG
-539 TASVGGTTVTKAKK
+539 TASVGGTTVTEAKK
-553 GETVTIEADPDTE
+553 GETVTIEANPDTE

-579 VSFDGNKD
+579 VSFDANKD
-587 DRKTT
+587 GRKTT

-600 EISTIKAYHVAV
+600 EISTIRAYHVAV

-617 SPDYAIEN
+617 SSDYAIEN
-625 KDVVL
+625 DDVVL

-651 TFAMPGHAVKVTPV
+651 TFAMRGHAVKVTPV
-665 VNIIPQYTL
+665 VKAIAQYTL

-716 DGSKTFGE
+716 DGSKAFGE

-737 KDGTFT
+737 TDGTFT

-803 PQNRIQLALALWKR
+803 PQNHIQLALALWKR

-833 EDDDDAQAAARWC
+833 KDDDDAQAAARWC

-879 IKAWYDLEKLLNEQP
+879 IKAWYDLEKLPNEQ
-894 QNET
+894 QQSET

>member
-20 PVSAFADTGGGMFSN
+20 PVSAFADTGGGMLSN

-49 STYSSPQ
+49 SKEHQVSNDADFKQ
-56 EHSVSTTAEFNSAVT
+56 EVDA
-71 TINADTSGDLHW
+71 INNDTSSDTLH
-83 ITLNDNIT
+83 NISLSNSIH
-91 VTSAVTFEAG
+91 VTDEVTFKAG
-101 HTVKIIGNAHTINF
+101 RRVQIIGNGHTINF
-115 SDNGTLKVSGAELA
+115 SVNGTLKVSGAELA

-138 SQIRRAPGV
+138 SQTRRAPGV
-147 TVESGGTLKMEA
+147 TVESGGTLKMEE

-164 NFTNSAGSGSGGGV
+164 NFTNSASNGSGGGV
-178 YVGSGSTMTMNDGTI
+178 YVGRGSTMTMNGGTI
-193 KDCSASDGDGG
+193 KDCSASD

-230 KAGGGIY
+230 RSGGGIY

-256 SNWGGGVFANGTFE
+256 SNWGGGVFAHGTFKL
-270 MTGGSITHCSARSGG
+270 TGGSITHCSALSGG
-285 GVNISN
+285 GVNISD
-291 ATTTLNGGTISG
+291 ATTTLNGGTISN

-308 GGGVYITS
+308 GGGVYIAGS
-316 DSGILEMKNGSITG
+316 DGSILEMTNGSITD
-330 CEVTGDA
+330 CEATGDTS
-337 RGLAGGGVYINN
+337 RLMGGGVYINN
-349 CGSMNMTGGS
+349 RMTMTGGS
-359 ITGCGG
+359 ITGC
-365 TGGTSGSDIDIK
+365 TADD
-377 GGGVYVYSGS
+377 
-387 MKMTDGSIT
+387 
-396 KCSASSGGGIYINSD
+396 
-411 SAFTDGGSMNMTG
+411 
-424 GSITDCSAG
+424 
-433 NGGGIYND
+433 GGGIYNYHTLA
-441 QILTFTSGAV
+441 LTGGTV
-451 CNNTAATQGADI
+451 CNNTAKTQGADI
-463 YLGSSMSNTT
+463 YLGSWMSSTS
-473 LLDAAAMGQTYGTT
+473 LLDAADMRQTYGTT
-487 GSKIDGW
+487 DSKIDGW
-494 YKDASGARYTP
+494 YEDASDARYNPGP
-505 DHNGTPVDVVNA
+505 DGTPVDVKT
-517 LTQDMALVASYRKP
+517 LTPNMALVASYRIP
-531 SAITVNGG
+531 STITVNGG
-539 TASVGGTTVTKAKK
+539 TASVGGTTVTEAKK
-553 GETVTIEADPDTE
+553 GETVTIEANPDTE

-579 VSFDGNKD
+579 VSFDANKD
-587 DRKTT
+587 GRKTT

-625 KDVVL
+625 NDVVL

-651 TFAMPGHAVKVTPV
+651 TFAMRGHAVKVTPV
-665 VNIIPQYTL
+665 VKAIAQYTL

-716 DGSKTFGE
+716 DGSKAFGE

-737 KDGTFT
+737 TDGTFT

-833 EDDDDAQAAARWC
+833 KDDDDAQAAARWC

-879 IKAWYDLEKLLNEQP
+879 IKAWYDLEKLPNEQ
-894 QNET
+894 QQSET

>member
-20 PVSAFADTGGGMFSN
+20 PVSAFADTGGMLSN

-49 STYSSPQ
+49 SKEHQVSNDADFKQ
-56 EHSVSTTAEFNSAVT
+56 EVDA
-71 TINADTSGDLHW
+71 INNDTSSDTLH
-83 ITLNDNIT
+83 NISLSNSIH
-91 VTSAVTFEAG
+91 VTDEVTFKAG
-101 HTVKIIGNAHTINF
+101 RRVQIIGNGHTINF
-115 SDNGTLKVSGAELA
+115 SVNGTLKVSGAELA

-138 SQIRRAPGV
+138 SRTRCAPGV
-147 TVESGGTLKMEA
+147 TVESGGTLKMGE

-164 NFTNSAGSGSGGGV
+164 NFTNSAGSGGVYAGSGGGV
-178 YVGSGSTMTMNDGTI
+178 YAGSGSTMTMNGGTI
-193 KDCSASDGDGG
+193 KDCSASD

-230 KAGGGIY
+230 RSGGGIY

-256 SNWGGGVFANGTFE
+256 SNWGGGVFAQGTFE
-270 MTGGSITHCSARSGG
+270 LTGGSITHCSALSGG
-285 GVNISN
+285 GVHIHS
-291 ATTTLNGGTISG
+291 ATTTLNGGTIKDCS
-303 CKATR
+303 ASY
-308 GGGVYITS
+308 GGGVYIARISSTLKM
-316 DSGILEMKNGSITG
+316 INGSIESCT
-330 CEVTGDA
+330 A
-337 RGLAGGGVYINN
+337 SNWGGGVYINN
-349 CGSMNMTGGS
+349 RMTMTGGS
-359 ITGCGG
+359 ITGC
-365 TGGTSGSDIDIK
+365 TA
-377 GGGVYVYSGS
+377 
-387 MKMTDGSIT
+387 DG
-396 KCSASSGGGIYINSD
+396 
-411 SAFTDGGSMNMTG
+411 
-424 GSITDCSAG
+424 
-433 NGGGIYND
+433 GGGIYNYD
-441 QILTFTSGAV
+441 ILTLTSGTV
-451 CNNTAATQGADI
+451 CNNTAKTQGADI
-463 YLGSSMSNTT
+463 YLGSWMSSTS
-473 LLDAAAMGQTYGTT
+473 LLDAADMGQTYGTT

-494 YKDASGARYTP
+494 YEDASDARYTP
-505 DHNGTPVDVVNA
+505 GHDGTPVDVNT
-517 LTQDMALVASYRKP
+517 LTQNMALVASYRIP
-531 SAITVNGG
+531 STITVNGG
-539 TASVGGTTVTKAKK
+539 TASVGGTTVTEAKK
-553 GETVTIEADPDTE
+553 GETVTIEAAPDTE

-579 VSFDGNKD
+579 VSFDANKD
-587 DRKTT
+587 DRNTT

-617 SPDYAIEN
+617 SSDYAIEN
-625 KDVVL
+625 NDVVL

-639 NWQVDGQDINGS
+639 NWQVDGQDINGD
-651 TFAMPGHAVKVTPV
+651 TFAMRGHAVKVTPV
-665 VNIIPQYTL
+665 VKAIDIIPQYTL

-716 DGSKTFGE
+716 DGSKAFGE

-737 KDGTFT
+737 TDGTFT

-833 EDDDDAQAAARWC
+833 KDDDDAQAAARWC

-867 FKPYRYVFRPQA
+867 FKQYRYVFRPQA
-879 IKAWYDLEKLLNEQP
+879 IKAWYDLEKLPNEQ
-894 QNET
+894 QQSET

>member
-20 PVSAFADTGGGMFSN
+20 PVSAFADTGGMLSN

-49 STYSSPQ
+49 SKEHQVSNDADFKQ
-56 EHSVSTTAEFNSAVT
+56 EVDA
-71 TINADTSGDLHW
+71 INNDTSSDTLH
-83 ITLNDNIT
+83 NISLSNSIH
-91 VTSAVTFEAG
+91 VTDEVTFKAG
-101 HTVKIIGNAHTINF
+101 RRVQIIGNGHTINF
-115 SDNGTLKVSGAELA
+115 SVNGTLKVSGAELA

-138 SQIRRAPGV
+138 SQTRCAPGV
-147 TVESGGTLKMEA
+147 TVESGGTLKMGE

-164 NFTNSAGSGSGGGV
+164 NFTNSAGSGGVYAGSGGGV
-178 YVGSGSTMTMNDGTI
+178 YVGSGSTMTMNGGTI
-193 KDCSASDGDGG
+193 KDCSASDG
-204 GGGIYA
+204 GGIYA
-210 AGAVVLNGGTISGC
+210 AGTVVLNGGTISGC

-230 KAGGGIY
+230 RSGGGIY
-237 IDSSGSLTMG
+237 IGPSGSLTMG

-256 SNWGGGVFANGTFE
+256 SNWGGGVFAQGTFE
-270 MTGGSITHCSARSGG
+270 LTGGSITHCSALSGG
-285 GVNISN
+285 GVNISG
-291 ATTTLNGGTISG
+291 ATTTLNGGTISN

-308 GGGVYITS
+308 GGGVYIAGS
-316 DSGILEMKNGSITG
+316 DGSILEMKNGSITD
-330 CEVTGDA
+330 CEATGDTS
-337 RGLAGGGVYINN
+337 RLMGGGVYINN
-349 CGSMNMTGGS
+349 RMTMTGGS
-359 ITGCGG
+359 ITGC
-365 TGGTSGSDIDIK
+365 TADD
-377 GGGVYVYSGS
+377 
-387 MKMTDGSIT
+387 
-396 KCSASSGGGIYINSD
+396 
-411 SAFTDGGSMNMTG
+411 
-424 GSITDCSAG
+424 
-433 NGGGIYND
+433 GGGIYNYHTLA
-441 QILTFTSGAV
+441 ITGGTV
-451 CNNTAATQGADI
+451 CNNTAKTQGADI
-463 YLGSSMSNTT
+463 YLGSWMSSTS
-473 LLDAAAMGQTYGTT
+473 LLDAADMGQTYGTT

-494 YKDASGARYTP
+494 YKDASDARYNP
-505 DHNGTPVDVVNA
+505 GHDDTPVDVKT
-517 LTQDMALVASYRKP
+517 LTPNMALVASYRIP
-531 SAITVNGG
+531 STITVNGG
-539 TASVGGTTVTKAKK
+539 TASVGGTTVTEAKK

-566 DVHFAGWDSKSQG
+566 DVHFAGWDPKSQG
-579 VSFDGNKD
+579 VSFDNNKD

-600 EISTIKAYHVAV
+600 EISTIRAYHVAV

-639 NWQVDGQDINGS
+639 NWQVDGQDINGD
-651 TFAMPGHAVKVTPV
+651 TFAMRGHAVKVTPV
-665 VNIIPQYTL
+665 VKAIAQYTL

-716 DGSKTFGE
+716 DGSKAFGE

-737 KDGTFT
+737 TDGTFT

-833 EDDDDAQAAARWC
+833 KDDDDAQAAARWC

-879 IKAWYDLEKLLNEQP
+879 IKAWYDLEKLPNEQ
-894 QNET
+894 QQSKT

>member
-1 MTKRIL
+1 MHGILKGESTMTKRIL

-20 PVSAFADTGGGMFSN
+20 PVSAFADAGGGMFPN

-49 STYSSPQ
+49 STYSSLQ

-101 HTVKIIGNAHTINF
+101 HTVKIIGKGKTITF
-115 SDNGTLKVSGAELA
+115 SGNGALKVSGAELA

-138 SQIRRAPGV
+138 SQTRRAPGV
-147 TVESGGTLKMEA
+147 TVESCGTLKMEA

-178 YVGSGSTMTMNDGTI
+178 YVGSGSTMTMNGGTI
-193 KDCSASDGDGG
+193 KDCSASDGDG

-256 SNWGGGVFANGTFE
+256 SNWGGGVFAQGTFE
-270 MTGGSITHCSARSGG
+270 LTGGSITHCSALSGG
-285 GVNISN
+285 GVHIHS
-291 ATTTLNGGTISG
+291 ATTTLNGGTIKD
-303 CKATR
+303 CTATK
-308 GGGVYITS
+308 GGGVYIA
-316 DSGILEMKNGSITG
+316 GISSTLKMTNGSITS
-330 CEVTGDA
+330 CTATE
-337 RGLAGGGVYINN
+337 GGGVYIND
-349 CGSMNMTGGS
+349 SMSMTGGS
-359 ITGCGG
+359 ITGC
-365 TGGTSGSDIDIK
+365 TAD
-377 GGGVYVYSGS
+377 
-387 MKMTDGSIT
+387 
-396 KCSASSGGGIYINSD
+396 
-411 SAFTDGGSMNMTG
+411 
-424 GSITDCSAG
+424 
-433 NGGGIYND
+433 NGGGIYNYHT
-441 QILTFTSGAV
+441 LTLTSGTV
-451 CNNTAATQGADI
+451 CNNTAQTQGADI
-463 YLGSSMSNTT
+463 YLGSWMSSTS
-473 LLDAAAMGQTYGTT
+473 LLDAADMGQTYGTT

-494 YKDASGARYTP
+494 YKDASDARYNP
-505 DHNGTPVDVVNA
+505 GHDGTPVDVNT
-517 LTQDMALVASYRKP
+517 LTPNMALVASYRIP
-531 SAITVNGG
+531 STITVNGG
-539 TASVGGTTVTKAKK
+539 TASVGGTTVTEAKK

-579 VSFDGNKD
+579 VSFDANKD

-600 EISTIKAYHVAV
+600 TISTIKAYHVAV
-612 TDGTA
+612 ADGTA

-665 VNIIPQYTL
+665 VKAIDIIPQYTL

-716 DGSKTFGE
+716 DGSKAFGE

-737 KDGTFT
+737 TDGTFT

-803 PQNRIQLALALWKR
+803 PQNCIQLALALWKLS
-817 ADCPQ
+817 DCPQ

-846 VEQGLMKDYHKTDK
+846 VEQGLMKDYHKTDR

>member
-20 PVSAFADTGGGMFSN
+20 PVSAFADTGGMLSN

-49 STYSSPQ
+49 SKEHQVSNDADFKQ
-56 EHSVSTTAEFNSAVT
+56 EVDA
-71 TINADTSGDLHW
+71 INNDTSSDTLH
-83 ITLNDNIT
+83 NISLSNSIH
-91 VTSAVTFEAG
+91 VTDEVTFKAG
-101 HTVKIIGNAHTINF
+101 HRVQIIGNGHTINF
-115 SDNGTLKVSGAELA
+115 SVNGTLKVSGAELA

-138 SQIRRAPGV
+138 SQNGQTWRAPGV
-147 TVESGGTLKMEA
+147 TVESGGTLKMEE

-164 NFTNSAGSGSGGGV
+164 NFTNSASNGSGGGV
-178 YVGSGSTMTMNDGTI
+178 YVGRGSTMTMNGGTI
-193 KDCSASDGDGG
+193 KDCSASD

-230 KAGGGIY
+230 RSGGGIY

-256 SNWGGGVFANGTFE
+256 SNWGGGVFAQGTFE
-270 MTGGSITHCSARSGG
+270 LTGGSITHCSALSGG
-285 GVNISN
+285 GVHIHS
-291 ATTTLNGGTISG
+291 ATTTLNGGTIKDCS
-303 CKATR
+303 ASY
-308 GGGVYITS
+308 GGGVYIARISSTLKM
-316 DSGILEMKNGSITG
+316 INGSIESCT
-330 CEVTGDA
+330 A
-337 RGLAGGGVYINN
+337 SNWGGGVYINN
-349 CGSMNMTGGS
+349 RMTMTGGS
-359 ITGCGG
+359 ITGC
-365 TGGTSGSDIDIK
+365 TA
-377 GGGVYVYSGS
+377 
-387 MKMTDGSIT
+387 DG
-396 KCSASSGGGIYINSD
+396 
-411 SAFTDGGSMNMTG
+411 
-424 GSITDCSAG
+424 
-433 NGGGIYND
+433 GGGIYNYD
-441 QILTFTSGAV
+441 ILTLTSGTV
-451 CNNTAATQGADI
+451 CNNTAKTQGADI
-463 YLGSSMSNTT
+463 YLGSWMSITS
-473 LLDAAAMGQTYGTT
+473 LLDAADMGQTYGTT
-487 GSKIDGW
+487 DSKIDGW
-494 YKDASGARYTP
+494 YEDASDARYTP
-505 DHNGTPVDVVNA
+505 GHDGTPVDVNT
-517 LTQDMALVASYRKP
+517 LTQNMALVASYRIP
-531 SAITVNGG
+531 STITVNGG
-539 TASVGGTTVTKAKK
+539 TASVGGTTVTEAKK
-553 GETVTIEADPDTE
+553 GETVTIEAAPDTE

-579 VSFDGNKD
+579 VSFDANKD
-587 DRKTT
+587 DRNTT

-617 SPDYAIEN
+617 SSDYAIEN
-625 KDVVL
+625 NDVVL

-639 NWQVDGQDINGS
+639 NWQVDGQDINGD
-651 TFAMPGHAVKVTPV
+651 TFAMRGHAVKVTPV
-665 VNIIPQYTL
+665 VKAIDIIPQYTL

-716 DGSKTFGE
+716 DGSKAFGE
-724 WVVADAG
+724 WVVADTG

-737 KDGTFT
+737 TDGTFT

-833 EDDDDAQAAARWC
+833 KDDDDAQAAARWC

-867 FKPYRYVFRPQA
+867 FKQYRYVFRPQA
-879 IKAWYDLEKLLNEQP
+879 IKAWYDLEKLPNEQ
-894 QNET
+894 QQSET

>member
-20 PVSAFADTGGGMFSN
+20 PVSAFADTGGMLSN

-49 STYSSPQ
+49 SKEHQVSNDADFKQ
-56 EHSVSTTAEFNSAVT
+56 EVDA
-71 TINADTSGDLHW
+71 INNDTSSDTLH
-83 ITLNDNIT
+83 NISLSNSIH
-91 VTSAVTFEAG
+91 VTDEVTFKAG
-101 HTVKIIGNAHTINF
+101 RRVQIIGNGHTINF
-115 SDNGTLKVSGAELA
+115 SVNGTLKVSGAELA

-138 SQIRRAPGV
+138 SQTRRAPGV
-147 TVESGGTLKMEA
+147 TVESGGTLKMEE

-164 NFTNSAGSGSGGGV
+164 NFTNSASNGSGGGV
-178 YVGSGSTMTMNDGTI
+178 YAGSGSTMTMNGGTI
-193 KDCSASDGDGG
+193 KDCSASD

-230 KAGGGIY
+230 RSGGGIY

-256 SNWGGGVFANGTFE
+256 SNWGGGVFAQGTFE
-270 MTGGSITHCSARSGG
+270 LTGGLITHCSALSGG
-285 GVNISN
+285 GVHIHS
-291 ATTTLNGGTISG
+291 ATTTLNGGTIKDCS
-303 CKATR
+303 ASY
-308 GGGVYITS
+308 GGGVYIARISSTLKM
-316 DSGILEMKNGSITG
+316 INGSIESCT
-330 CEVTGDA
+330 A
-337 RGLAGGGVYINN
+337 SNWGGGVYINN
-349 CGSMNMTGGS
+349 RMTMTGGS
-359 ITGCGG
+359 ITGC
-365 TGGTSGSDIDIK
+365 TA
-377 GGGVYVYSGS
+377 
-387 MKMTDGSIT
+387 DG
-396 KCSASSGGGIYINSD
+396 
-411 SAFTDGGSMNMTG
+411 
-424 GSITDCSAG
+424 
-433 NGGGIYND
+433 GGGIYNYD
-441 QILTFTSGAV
+441 ILTLTSGTV
-451 CNNTAATQGADI
+451 CNNTAKTQGADI
-463 YLGSSMSNTT
+463 YLGSWMSSTS
-473 LLDAAAMGQTYGTT
+473 LLDAADMRQTYGTT
-487 GSKIDGW
+487 DSKIDGW
-494 YKDASGARYTP
+494 YEDASDARYNP
-505 DHNGTPVDVVNA
+505 GRDGTPVDVNT
-517 LTQDMALVASYRKP
+517 LTQNMALVASYRIP
-531 SAITVNGG
+531 STITVNGG
-539 TASVGGTTVTKAKK
+539 TASVGGTTVTEAKK
-553 GETVTIEADPDTE
+553 GETVTIEANPDTE

-579 VSFDGNKD
+579 VSFDNNKD

-625 KDVVL
+625 KEVVL

-651 TFAMPGHAVKVTPV
+651 TFAMRGHAVKVTPV
-665 VNIIPQYTL
+665 VIPQYTL

-716 DGSKTFGE
+716 DGSKAFGE

-737 KDGTFT
+737 TDGTFT

-803 PQNRIQLALALWKR
+803 PQNHIQLALALWKR

-833 EDDDDAQAAARWC
+833 KDDDDAQAAARWC

-867 FKPYRYVFRPQA
+867 FKPSRYVFRPQA
-879 IKAWYDLEKLLNEQP
+879 IKAWYDLEKLPNEQ
-894 QNET
+894 QQSET

>member
-20 PVSAFADTGGGMFSN
+20 PVSAFADTGGMLSN

-49 STYSSPQ
+49 SKEHQVSNDADFKQ
-56 EHSVSTTAEFNSAVT
+56 EVDA
-71 TINADTSGDLHW
+71 INNDTSSDTLH
-83 ITLNDNIT
+83 NISLSNSIH
-91 VTSAVTFEAG
+91 VTDEVTFKAG
-101 HTVKIIGNAHTINF
+101 HRVQIIGNGHTINF
-115 SDNGTLKVSGAELA
+115 SVNGTLKVSGAELA

-138 SQIRRAPGV
+138 SQNGQTWRAPGV
-147 TVESGGTLKMEA
+147 TVESGGNLKMEE

-164 NFTNSAGSGSGGGV
+164 NFTNSASNGSGGGV
-178 YVGSGSTMTMNDGTI
+178 YVGRGSTMTMNGGTI
-193 KDCSASDGDGG
+193 KDCSASD

-230 KAGGGIY
+230 RSGGGIY

-256 SNWGGGVFANGTFE
+256 SNWGGGVFAHGTFKL
-270 MTGGSITHCSARSGG
+270 TGGSITHCSALSGG
-285 GVNISN
+285 GVNISD
-291 ATTTLNGGTISG
+291 ATTTLNGGTISN

-308 GGGVYITS
+308 GGGVYIAGS
-316 DSGILEMKNGSITG
+316 DGSILEMTNGSITD
-330 CEVTGDA
+330 CEATGDTS
-337 RGLAGGGVYINN
+337 RLMGGGVYINN
-349 CGSMNMTGGS
+349 RMTMTGGS
-359 ITGCGG
+359 ITGC
-365 TGGTSGSDIDIK
+365 TAD
-377 GGGVYVYSGS
+377 
-387 MKMTDGSIT
+387 
-396 KCSASSGGGIYINSD
+396 A
-411 SAFTDGGSMNMTG
+411 
-424 GSITDCSAG
+424 
-433 NGGGIYND
+433 GGGIYNYHTLA
-441 QILTFTSGAV
+441 LTGGTV
-451 CNNTAATQGADI
+451 CNNTAKTQGADI
-463 YLGSSMSNTT
+463 YLGSWMSSTS
-473 LLDAAAMGQTYGTT
+473 LLDAADMGQTYGTT
-487 GSKIDGW
+487 DSKIDGW
-494 YKDASGARYTP
+494 YEDASDARYNPGP
-505 DHNGTPVDVVNA
+505 DGTPVDVKT
-517 LTQDMALVASYRKP
+517 LTPNMALVASYRIP
-531 SAITVNGG
+531 STITVNGG
-539 TASVGGTTVTKAKK
+539 TASVGGTTVTEAKK
-553 GETVTIEADPDTE
+553 GETVTIEANPDTE

-579 VSFDGNKD
+579 VSFDNNKD

-639 NWQVDGQDINGS
+639 NWQVDGQDINGD
-651 TFAMPGHAVKVTPV
+651 TFAMRGHAVKVTPV
-665 VNIIPQYTL
+665 VKAIAQYTL

-716 DGSKTFGE
+716 DGSKAFGE

-737 KDGTFT
+737 TDGTFT

-833 EDDDDAQAAARWC
+833 KDDDDAQAAARWC

-879 IKAWYDLEKLLNEQP
+879 IKAWYDLEKLPNEQ
-894 QNET
+894 QQSET

>member
-1 MTKRIL
+1 MGFKNDIFYIMVLCFFAFAKRTENARNIILKGESTMTKRIL

-20 PVSAFADTGGGMFSN
+20 PVSAFADTGGGMFPN

-49 STYSSPQ
+49 NTYSSPQ
-56 EHSVSTTAEFNSAVT
+56 EHSVSTTADFNTTVT
-71 TINADTSGDLHW
+71 TINADTSGALHW
-83 ITLNDNIT
+83 ITLKDNIT

-101 HTVKIIGNAHTINF
+101 HTVKIIGKGKTITF

-138 SQIRRAPGV
+138 SQTRHAPGV

-164 NFTNSAGSGSGGGV
+164 NFTNSASNGSGGGV
-178 YVGSGSTMTMNDGTI
+178 YVGSGSTMTMNGGTI
-193 KDCSASDGDGG
+193 KDCSATI

-210 AGAVVLNGGTISGC
+210 AGTVVLNDGTISGC
-224 KAVGSY
+224 KAVGRYRS
-230 KAGGGIY
+230 GGGIY

-256 SNWGGGVFANGTFE
+256 SNWGGGVYAHGTFE
-270 MTGGSITHCSARSGG
+270 LTGGSITNCSALSGG
-285 GVNISN
+285 GIYIDN
-291 ATTTLNGGTISG
+291 ATTTLDGGTISN

-308 GGGVYITS
+308 GGGVCIAGS
-316 DSGILEMKNGSITG
+316 DGSILEMKNGSITG
-330 CEVTGDA
+330 CEATGDTS
-337 RGLAGGGVYINN
+337 RLIGGGVYINN
-349 CGSMNMTGGS
+349 RMTMTGGS
-359 ITGCGG
+359 ITGC
-365 TGGTSGSDIDIK
+365 TATE
-377 GGGVYVYSGS
+377 
-387 MKMTDGSIT
+387 
-396 KCSASSGGGIYINSD
+396 
-411 SAFTDGGSMNMTG
+411 
-424 GSITDCSAG
+424 
-433 NGGGIYND
+433 GGGIYNNL
-441 QILTFTSGAV
+441 ILTLASGTV
-451 CNNTAATQGADI
+451 CNNTAKTQGADI
-463 YLGSSMSNTT
+463 YLGSLMRSTS

-487 GSKIDGW
+487 GSMIDGW
-494 YKDASGARYTP
+494 YEDASDARYTP
-505 DHNGTPVDVVNA
+505 GRDGTPVDVNT
-517 LTQDMALVASYRKP
+517 LTQNMALVASYRIP
-531 SAITVNGG
+531 STITVNGG
-539 TASVGGTTVTKAKK
+539 TASVGGTTVTEAKK

-579 VSFDGNKD
+579 VSFDDKD

-639 NWQVDGQDINGS
+639 NWQVDGQDINGG
-651 TFAMPGHAVKVTPV
+651 TFAMRGHAVKVTPV
-665 VNIIPQYTL
+665 VKAIDIIPQYTL
-674 TVDPPEGIAA
+674 TVNPPEGIAA

-690 VGGNQVKSAAE
+690 VGGNQVKSAAAD
-701 GAAVSIAFNASALPA
+701 AAVSIAFNASALPA

-724 WVVADAG
+724 WVVADAD

-737 KDGTFT
+737 TDGIFT
-743 MPASNVVVSFTLKQP
+743 MPASNVVVTFTLKDAGQP
-758 DNPDTP
+758 DTSDMP
-764 SDGGSGDSGAGA
+764 SDGDSGAGA

-879 IKAWYDLEKLLNEQP
+879 IKAWYDLEKLPNEQQ